1 MTFEERLNELIDE
14 VEVPDELSPENIAL
28 MLKAKTT
35 QSKMEAEH
43 INIKSAPS
51 VSAQRL
57 RIIRMT
63 AASVAACVVI
73 GSGLIAYNNQNESN
87 IGTIDDTI
95 EYNAISP
102 NDYNDL
108 YSIYTGIYF
117 SADPEQTDNTEEVA
131 PEADNT
137 NDNVPAISDAPT
149 EPKDTLSELSAY
161 DFQGAAKGL
170 ANDADIVKSDGTNL
184 YCISGGKLYIVSL
197 DTMEIVSVI
206 ENKLSPPVEL
216 YIDGD
221 RLILVSKENE
231 EIQIVD
237 GSSASSEITTSDSV
251 VPAAG
256 SDTLSNDETDADPNR
271 TESVSRTNV
280 AVDIYDLKD
289 KSNPKLTTSYKQNGK
304 YTSSKLVD
312 GVLYLVSDHSDYR
325 TAPLGEGASLDSFV
339 PAYSLN
345 GERYFVAPEDIMVPA
360 NANSTNYTVVS
371 AIGCSSDSPE
381 VTVKAV
387 LGTSKNVYCSADTLY
402 TVGVGRSS
410 SGVDYSIITSF
421 DLSKGTGI
429 TYKASSS
436 VAGKVISKY
445 SMNEYNG
452 NFRIATEISDENGT
466 STSVYVLDSSL
477 TVVNSAGGLLEGQKV
492 SAVRFEDSF
501 ASLFTDEDT
510 PALVLDLANVPP
522 VQSQSLANSSAYLY
536 GYSDNKLCGI
546 DKKADGN
553 GLTLTMYDADSG
565 LMLHSIDLAED
576 LGDVCSKA
584 LTDRRAVLIDS
595 GMIGIPVYSYSE
607 FGVNNLYYVF
617 AYDDEAGFALKGKI
631 EYVELDDSAVFERAA
646 VNEDMLYIFS
656 EKKVVSVRLSD
667 FKVAGSA
674 DLDDIKAS
682 VEETEPKE

>member
-35 QSKMEAEH
+35 QSKMETEH
-43 INIKSAPS
+43 INIKSVPS
-51 VSAQRL
+51 VHAQRL
-57 RIIRMT
+57 RIIKMT
-63 AASVAACVVI
+63 AASVAACAVI
-73 GSGLIAYNNQNESN
+73 GTGLIAYNSQTESD
-87 IGTIDDTI
+87 IGTIDETI

-102 NDYNDL
+102 NDYDDL

-117 SADPEQTDNTEEVA
+117 SADPEQEDKDNA
-131 PEADNT
+131 PETAGT
-137 NDNVPAISDAPT
+137 NEDVPAISDAPA
-149 EPKDTLSELSAY
+149 EPEDTLSELSAY

-184 YCISGGKLYIVSL
+184 YCISDGKLYIVSL

-231 EIQIVD
+231 EIQIVE
-237 GSSASSEITTSDSV
+237 SSSSSSEITTSDSV

-256 SDTLSNDETDADPNR
+256 SDTLSTDEKNADPNR
-271 TESVSRTNV
+271 TESVSRANV

-325 TAPLGEGASLDSFV
+325 TAPLSEGASLDSFV

-345 GERYFVAPEDIMVPA
+345 GKRQFVAPEDIMVPA
-360 NANSTNYTVVS
+360 NANSTDYTVVS
-371 AIGCSSDSPE
+371 AIGCNSDTPE

-387 LGTSKNVYCSADTLY
+387 LGTSRNVYCSADTLY
-402 TVGVGRSS
+402 TVGVGKSS

-452 NFRIATEISDENGT
+452 NFRIATETSDENGT
-466 STSVYVLDSSL
+466 STSVYVLDSEL
-477 TVVNSAGGLLEGQKV
+477 KVINSAGALLAGQTV
-492 SAVRFEDSF
+492 SAVRFEDTF
-501 ASLFTDEDT
+501 ASLFTNDDT
-510 PALVLDLANVPP
+510 PALVLDLASDPP
-522 VQSQSLANSSAYLY
+522 VQSQSLANTSAYLY
-536 GYSDNKLCGI
+536 GYSDDKLCGI

-565 LMLHSIDLAED
+565 LMLNSIDFAED
-576 LGDVCSKA
+576 IGDALSKA
-584 LTDRRAVLIDS
+584 LTDRRAVLIDN

-607 FGVNNLYYVF
+607 FGVNDLYYVF
-617 AYDDEAGFALKGKI
+617 AYDDENGFASKGKI
-631 EYVELDDSAVFERAA
+631 EYVDLDDSAVFERAA
-646 VNEDMLYIFS
+646 VNGDMLYIFS

-674 DLDDIKAS
+674 DLADINSSDDKA
-682 VEETEPKE
+682 ETEE

>member
-35 QSKMEAEH
+35 QSKMETEH
-43 INIKSAPS
+43 INIKSVPS
-51 VSAQRL
+51 VHAQRL
-57 RIIRMT
+57 RIIKMT
-63 AASVAACVVI
+63 AASVAACAVI
-73 GSGLIAYNNQNESN
+73 GTGLIAYNSQNESD
-87 IGTIDDTI
+87 IGTIDETI

-102 NDYNDL
+102 NDYDDL

-117 SADPEQTDNTEEVA
+117 SADPEQEDKDNA
-131 PEADNT
+131 PESDR
-137 NDNVPAISDAPT
+137 NDENVPAISDAPT
-149 EPKDTLSELSAY
+149 EPEDTLSELSAY

-231 EIQIVD
+231 EIQIVE
-237 GSSASSEITTSDSV
+237 GSSSSSEITTSDSV

-256 SDTLSNDETDADPNR
+256 SDTLSADEKNADPNR
-271 TESVSRTNV
+271 TESVSRANV

-325 TAPLGEGASLDSFV
+325 TAPLSDGASLDSFV

-345 GERYFVAPEDIMVPA
+345 GNRQFVAPEDIMVPA
-360 NANSTNYTVVS
+360 NANSTDYTVVS
-371 AIGCSSDSPE
+371 AIGCNSDTPE

-402 TVGVGRSS
+402 TVGVGKSS

-436 VAGKVISKY
+436 VAGRVISKY

-452 NFRIATEISDENGT
+452 NFRIATETSDENGT
-466 STSVYVLDSSL
+466 STSVYVLDSEL
-477 TVVNSAGGLLEGQKV
+477 KVINSAGALLAGQTV
-492 SAVRFEDSF
+492 SAVRFEDTF
-501 ASLFTDEDT
+501 ASLFTSNDT
-510 PALVLDLANVPP
+510 PALVLDLASDPP
-522 VQSQSLANSSAYLY
+522 VQSQSLANTSAYLY
-536 GYSDNKLCGI
+536 GYSDTKLCGI

-553 GLTLTMYDADSG
+553 GLTLTMYDADNG
-565 LMLHSIDLAED
+565 LMLNSIDFAED
-576 LGDVCSKA
+576 IGEVNSKA

-595 GMIGIPVYSYSE
+595 GMVGVPVYSYSE

-617 AYDDEAGFALKGKI
+617 SYDDEAGFTLKGKI

-656 EKKVVSVRLSD
+656 EKKVVSVRLGD
-667 FKVAGSA
+667 FKVTGSA
-674 DLDDIKAS
+674 DLADISSLDDKA
-682 VEETEPKE
+682 ETEE

>member
-35 QSKMEAEH
+35 QSKMETEH
-43 INIKSAPS
+43 INIKSVPS
-51 VSAQRL
+51 VHAQRL
-57 RIIRMT
+57 RIIKMT
-63 AASVAACVVI
+63 AASVAACAVI
-73 GSGLIAYNNQNESN
+73 GTGLIAYNSHNESD
-87 IGTIDDTI
+87 IGTIDETI

-102 NDYNDL
+102 HDYDDL

-117 SADPEQTDNTEEVA
+117 SADPEQEDKDNA
-131 PEADNT
+131 PESDR
-137 NDNVPAISDAPT
+137 NDENVPAISDAPT
-149 EPKDTLSELSAY
+149 EPEDTLSELSAY

-231 EIQIVD
+231 EIQIVE
-237 GSSASSEITTSDSV
+237 SSSSSSEITTSDSV

-256 SDTLSNDETDADPNR
+256 SDTLSADEKNADPNR
-271 TESVSRTNV
+271 TESVSRANV

-325 TAPLGEGASLDSFV
+325 TAPLSDGASLDSFV

-345 GERYFVAPEDIMVPA
+345 GNRQFVAPEDIMVPA
-360 NANSTNYTVVS
+360 NANSTDYTVVS
-371 AIGCSSDSPE
+371 AIGCNSDAPE

-402 TVGVGRSS
+402 TVGVGKSS

-452 NFRIATEISDENGT
+452 NFRIATETSDENGT
-466 STSVYVLDSSL
+466 STSVYVLDSEL
-477 TVVNSAGGLLEGQKV
+477 KVINSAGALLAGQTV
-492 SAVRFEDSF
+492 SAVRFEDTF
-501 ASLFTDEDT
+501 ASLFTSNDT
-510 PALVLDLANVPP
+510 PALVLDLASDPP
-522 VQSQSLANSSAYLY
+522 VQSQSLANTSAYLY
-536 GYSDNKLCGI
+536 GYSDTKLCGI
-546 DKKADGN
+546 DKKTDGN
-553 GLTLTMYDADSG
+553 GLTLTMYDADNG
-565 LMLHSIDLAED
+565 LMLNSIDFAED
-576 LGDVCSKA
+576 IGDVDSKA

-595 GMIGIPVYSYSE
+595 GMVGVPVYSYSE

-617 AYDDEAGFALKGKI
+617 SYDDEAGFTLKGKI

-646 VNEDMLYIFS
+646 VNGDMLYIFS
-656 EKKVVSVRLSD
+656 EKKVVSVRLGD
-667 FKVAGSA
+667 FKVTGSA
-674 DLDDIKAS
+674 DLADISSLDDKA
-682 VEETEPKE
+682 ETEE

>member
-35 QSKMEAEH
+35 QSKMETEH
-43 INIKSAPS
+43 INIKSVPS
-51 VSAQRL
+51 VHAQRL
-57 RIIRMT
+57 RIIKMT
-63 AASVAACVVI
+63 AASVAACAVI
-73 GSGLIAYNNQNESN
+73 GTGLIAYNSHNESK
-87 IGTIDDTI
+87 IGTIDETI

-102 NDYNDL
+102 NDYDDL

-117 SADPEQTDNTEEVA
+117 SADPEQEEKDNA
-131 PEADNT
+131 PEADK
-137 NDNVPAISDAPT
+137 NDENVPAISDAPT
-149 EPKDTLSELSAY
+149 EPEDTLSELSAY

-170 ANDADIVKSDGTNL
+170 ANDADIVKTDGTNL
-184 YCISGGKLYIVSL
+184 YCISDGKLYIVSL

-231 EIQIVD
+231 EIQIVE
-237 GSSASSEITTSDSV
+237 SSSSSSEITTSDSV

-256 SDTLSNDETDADPNR
+256 SDTLSTDEKNADPNR
-271 TESVSRTNV
+271 TESVSRANV

-312 GVLYLVSDHSDYR
+312 GVLYLVSDYSDYR
-325 TAPLGEGASLDSFV
+325 TAPLSDGASLDSFV

-345 GERYFVAPEDIMVPA
+345 GNRQFVAPEDIMVPA
-360 NANSTNYTVVS
+360 NANSTDYTVVS
-371 AIGCSSDSPE
+371 AIGCNSDAPE

-387 LGTSKNVYCSADTLY
+387 LGTSRNVYCSADTLY
-402 TVGVGRSS
+402 TVGVGKSS

-421 DLSKGTGI
+421 DLSEGTGI

-436 VAGKVISKY
+436 VAGRVISKY

-452 NFRIATEISDENGT
+452 NFRIATEITDENGT
-466 STSVYVLDSSL
+466 STSVYVLDSEL
-477 TVVNSAGGLLEGQKV
+477 KVINSAGALLAGQTV
-492 SAVRFEDSF
+492 SAVRFEDTF
-501 ASLFTDEDT
+501 ASLFTNDDT
-510 PALVLDLANVPP
+510 PALVLDLASYPP
-522 VQSQSLANSSAYLY
+522 VQSQSLANTSAYLY
-536 GYSDNKLCGI
+536 GYSDTKLCGI

-553 GLTLTMYDADSG
+553 GLTLTMYDADNG
-565 LMLHSIDLAED
+565 LMLNSIDFAED
-576 LGDVCSKA
+576 IGEVNSKA

-595 GMIGIPVYSYSE
+595 GMVGVPVYSYSE

-617 AYDDEAGFALKGKI
+617 SYDDEAGFTLKGKI
-631 EYVELDDSAVFERAA
+631 EYVELDDNAVFERAA

-656 EKKVVSVRLSD
+656 EKKVVSVRLGD

-674 DLDDIKAS
+674 DLADIKAS
-682 VEETEPKE
+682 AEGTGKE

>member
-35 QSKMEAEH
+35 QSKMETEH
-43 INIKSAPS
+43 INIKSVPS
-51 VSAQRL
+51 VHAQRL
-57 RIIRMT
+57 RIIKMT
-63 AASVAACVVI
+63 AASVAACAVI
-73 GSGLIAYNNQNESN
+73 GTGLIAYNSQNESD
-87 IGTIDDTI
+87 IGTIDETI

-102 NDYNDL
+102 NDYDDL

-117 SADPEQTDNTEEVA
+117 SADPEQEDKDNA
-131 PEADNT
+131 PESDR
-137 NDNVPAISDAPT
+137 NDENVPAISDAPT
-149 EPKDTLSELSAY
+149 EPEDTLSELSAY

-170 ANDADIVKSDGTNL
+170 ANDADIVKTDGTNL
-184 YCISGGKLYIVSL
+184 YCISDGKLYIVSL

-231 EIQIVD
+231 EIQIVE
-237 GSSASSEITTSDSV
+237 SSSSSSEITTSDSV

-256 SDTLSNDETDADPNR
+256 SDTLSTDEKNADPNR
-271 TESVSRTNV
+271 TESVSRANV

-325 TAPLGEGASLDSFV
+325 TAPLSDGASLDSFV
-339 PAYSLN
+339 PAYSLDGN
-345 GERYFVAPEDIMVPA
+345 RQFVAPEDIMVPA
-360 NANSTNYTVVS
+360 NANSTDYTVVS
-371 AIGCSSDSPE
+371 AIGCNSDTPE

-402 TVGVGRSS
+402 TVGVGKSS

-436 VAGKVISKY
+436 VAGRVISKY

-452 NFRIATEISDENGT
+452 NFRIATETSDENGI
-466 STSVYVLDSSL
+466 STSVYVLDSEL
-477 TVVNSAGGLLEGQKV
+477 KVINSAGALLAGQTV
-492 SAVRFEDSF
+492 SAVRFEDTF
-501 ASLFTDEDT
+501 ASLFTNNDT
-510 PALVLDLANVPP
+510 PALVLDLASDPP
-522 VQSQSLANSSAYLY
+522 VQSQSLANTSAYLY
-536 GYSDNKLCGI
+536 GYSDTKLCGI

-553 GLTLTMYDADSG
+553 GLTLTMYDADNG
-565 LMLHSIDLAED
+565 LMLNSIDFAED
-576 LGDVCSKA
+576 IGEVNSKA

-595 GMIGIPVYSYSE
+595 GMVGVPVYSYSE

-617 AYDDEAGFALKGKI
+617 SYDDEAGFTLKGKI

-656 EKKVVSVRLSD
+656 EKKVVSVRLGD
-667 FKVAGSA
+667 FKVTGSA
-674 DLDDIKAS
+674 DLADISSLDDKA
-682 VEETEPKE
+682 ETEE

>member
-35 QSKMEAEH
+35 QSKMETEH
-43 INIKSAPS
+43 INIKSVPS
-51 VSAQRL
+51 VHAQRL
-57 RIIRMT
+57 RIIKMT
-63 AASVAACVVI
+63 AASVAACAVI
-73 GSGLIAYNNQNESN
+73 GTGLIAYNSHNESK
-87 IGTIDDTI
+87 IGTIDETI

-102 NDYNDL
+102 NDYDDL

-117 SADPEQTDNTEEVA
+117 SADPEQEEKDNA
-131 PEADNT
+131 PEADK
-137 NDNVPAISDAPT
+137 NDENVPAISDAPT
-149 EPKDTLSELSAY
+149 EPEDTLSELSAY

-170 ANDADIVKSDGTNL
+170 ANDADIVKTDGTNL
-184 YCISGGKLYIVSL
+184 YCISDGKLYIVSL

-231 EIQIVD
+231 EIQIVE
-237 GSSASSEITTSDSV
+237 SSSSSSEITTSDSV

-256 SDTLSNDETDADPNR
+256 SDTLSTDEKNADPNR
-271 TESVSRTNV
+271 TESVSRANV

-312 GVLYLVSDHSDYR
+312 GVLYLVSDYSDYR
-325 TAPLGEGASLDSFV
+325 TAPLSDGASLDSFV

-345 GERYFVAPEDIMVPA
+345 GNRQFVAPEDIMVPA
-360 NANSTNYTVVS
+360 NANSTDYTVVS
-371 AIGCSSDSPE
+371 AIGCNSDAPE

-387 LGTSKNVYCSADTLY
+387 LGTSRNVYCSADTLY
-402 TVGVGRSS
+402 TVGVGKSS

-421 DLSKGTGI
+421 DLSEGTGI

-436 VAGKVISKY
+436 VAGRVISKY

-452 NFRIATEISDENGT
+452 NFRIATEITDENGT
-466 STSVYVLDSSL
+466 STSVYVLDSEL
-477 TVVNSAGGLLEGQKV
+477 KVINSAGALLAGQTV
-492 SAVRFEDSF
+492 SAVRFEDTF
-501 ASLFTDEDT
+501 ASLFTNDDT
-510 PALVLDLANVPP
+510 PALVLDLASYPP
-522 VQSQSLANSSAYLY
+522 VQSQSLANTSAYLY
-536 GYSDNKLCGI
+536 GYSDTKLCGI
-546 DKKADGN
+546 DKKADEN
-553 GLTLTMYDADSG
+553 GLTLTMYDADNG
-565 LMLHSIDLAED
+565 LMLNSIDFAED
-576 LGDVCSKA
+576 IGKVNSKA

-595 GMIGIPVYSYSE
+595 GMVGVPVYSYSE

-617 AYDDEAGFALKGKI
+617 SYDDEAGFTLKGKI
-631 EYVELDDSAVFERAA
+631 EYVELDDNAVFERAA

-656 EKKVVSVRLSD
+656 EKKVVSVRLGD

-674 DLDDIKAS
+674 DLADIKAS
-682 VEETEPKE
+682 AEGTGTE

>member
-35 QSKMEAEH
+35 QSKMETEH
-43 INIKSAPS
+43 INIKSVPS
-51 VSAQRL
+51 VHAQRL
-57 RIIRMT
+57 RIIKMT
-63 AASVAACVVI
+63 AASVAACAVI
-73 GSGLIAYNNQNESN
+73 GTGLIAYNSHNESK
-87 IGTIDDTI
+87 IGTIDETI

-102 NDYNDL
+102 NDYDDL

-117 SADPEQTDNTEEVA
+117 SADPEQEDKDNA
-131 PEADNT
+131 PEADK
-137 NDNVPAISDAPT
+137 NDENVPAISDAPT
-149 EPKDTLSELSAY
+149 EPEDTLSELSAY

-170 ANDADIVKSDGTNL
+170 ANDADIVKTDGTNL
-184 YCISGGKLYIVSL
+184 YCISDGKLYIVSL

-231 EIQIVD
+231 EIQIVE
-237 GSSASSEITTSDSV
+237 SSSSSSEITTSDSV

-256 SDTLSNDETDADPNR
+256 SDTLSTDEKNADPNR
-271 TESVSRTNV
+271 TESVSRANV

-325 TAPLGEGASLDSFV
+325 TAPLSDGASLDSFV

-345 GERYFVAPEDIMVPA
+345 GNRQFVAPEDIMVPA
-360 NANSTNYTVVS
+360 NANSTDYTVVS
-371 AIGCSSDSPE
+371 AIGCNSDTPE

-387 LGTSKNVYCSADTLY
+387 LGTSRNVYCSADTLY
-402 TVGVGRSS
+402 TVGVGKSS

-421 DLSKGTGI
+421 DLSEGTGI

-436 VAGKVISKY
+436 VAGRVISKY

-466 STSVYVLDSSL
+466 STSVYVLDSEL
-477 TVVNSAGGLLEGQKV
+477 KVINSAGTLLAGQTV
-492 SAVRFEDSF
+492 SAVRFEDTF
-501 ASLFTDEDT
+501 ASLFTNDDT
-510 PALVLDLANVPP
+510 PALVLDLASDPP
-522 VQSQSLANSSAYLY
+522 VQSQSLANTSAYLY
-536 GYSDNKLCGI
+536 GYSDTKLCGI

-553 GLTLTMYDADSG
+553 GLTLTMYDADNG
-565 LMLHSIDLAED
+565 LMLHSIDFAED
-576 LGDVCSKA
+576 IGEVNSKA

-595 GMIGIPVYSYSE
+595 GMVGVPVYGYSE

-617 AYDDEAGFALKGKI
+617 SYDDEAGFTLKGKI
-631 EYVELDDSAVFERAA
+631 EYVELDDSAVFERAT

-656 EKKVVSVRLSD
+656 EKKVVSVRLGD
-667 FKVAGSA
+667 FKVTGSA
-674 DLDDIKAS
+674 DLADIKAS
-682 VEETEPKE
+682 AEETGTE

>member
-35 QSKMEAEH
+35 QSKMETEH
-43 INIKSAPS
+43 INIKSVPS
-51 VSAQRL
+51 VHAQRL
-57 RIIRMT
+57 RIIKMT
-63 AASVAACVVI
+63 AASVAACAVI
-73 GSGLIAYNNQNESN
+73 GTGLIAYNSHNESK
-87 IGTIDDTI
+87 IGTIDETI

-102 NDYNDL
+102 NDYDDL

-117 SADPEQTDNTEEVA
+117 SADPEQEDKDNA
-131 PEADNT
+131 PEADK
-137 NDNVPAISDAPT
+137 NDENVPAISNAPT
-149 EPKDTLSELSAY
+149 EPEDTLSELSAY

-170 ANDADIVKSDGTNL
+170 ANDADIVKTDGTNL
-184 YCISGGKLYIVSL
+184 YCISDGKLYIVSL

-231 EIQIVD
+231 EIQIVE
-237 GSSASSEITTSDSV
+237 SSSSSSEITTSDSV

-256 SDTLSNDETDADPNR
+256 SDTLSTDEKNADPNR
-271 TESVSRTNV
+271 TESVSRANV

-312 GVLYLVSDHSDYR
+312 GVLYLVSDYSDYR
-325 TAPLGEGASLDSFV
+325 TAPLSDGASLDSFV

-345 GERYFVAPEDIMVPA
+345 GNRQFVAPEDIMVPA
-360 NANSTNYTVVS
+360 NANSTDYTVVS
-371 AIGCSSDSPE
+371 AIGCNSDAPE

-387 LGTSKNVYCSADTLY
+387 LGTSRNVYCSADTLY
-402 TVGVGRSS
+402 TVGVGKSS

-421 DLSKGTGI
+421 DLSEGTGI

-436 VAGKVISKY
+436 VAGRVISKY

-452 NFRIATEISDENGT
+452 NFRIATEITDENGT
-466 STSVYVLDSSL
+466 STSVYVLDSEL
-477 TVVNSAGGLLEGQKV
+477 KVINSAGALLAGQTV
-492 SAVRFEDSF
+492 SAVRFEDTF
-501 ASLFTDEDT
+501 ASLFTNDDT
-510 PALVLDLANVPP
+510 PALVLDLASYPP
-522 VQSQSLANSSAYLY
+522 VQSQSLANTSAYLY
-536 GYSDNKLCGI
+536 GYSDTKLCGI

-553 GLTLTMYDADSG
+553 GLTLTMYDADNG
-565 LMLHSIDLAED
+565 LMLNSIDFAED
-576 LGDVCSKA
+576 IGEVNSKA

-595 GMIGIPVYSYSE
+595 GMLGVPVYSYSE

-617 AYDDEAGFALKGKI
+617 SYDDEAGFTLKGKI

-656 EKKVVSVRLSD
+656 EKKVVSVRLGD

-674 DLDDIKAS
+674 DLADIKAS
-682 VEETEPKE
+682 AEETGTE

>member
-35 QSKMEAEH
+35 QSKMETEH
-43 INIKSAPS
+43 INIKSVPS
-51 VSAQRL
+51 VHAQRL
-57 RIIRMT
+57 RIIKMT
-63 AASVAACVVI
+63 AASVAACAVI
-73 GSGLIAYNNQNESN
+73 GTGLIAYNSHNESK
-87 IGTIDDTI
+87 IGTIDETI

-102 NDYNDL
+102 NDYEDL

-117 SADPEQTDNTEEVA
+117 SADPEQEDKDNA
-131 PEADNT
+131 PEADDN
-137 NDNVPAISDAPT
+137 NENVPAISDAPT
-149 EPKDTLSELSAY
+149 EPEDTLSELSAY

-170 ANDADIVKSDGTNL
+170 ANDADIVKTDGTNL
-184 YCISGGKLYIVSL
+184 YCISDGKLYIVSL

-231 EIQIVD
+231 EIQIVE
-237 GSSASSEITTSDSV
+237 GSSSSSEITTSDSV

-256 SDTLSNDETDADPNR
+256 SDTLSADEKNADPNR
-271 TESVSRTNV
+271 TESVNRANV

-325 TAPLGEGASLDSFV
+325 TAPLSDGASLDSFV

-345 GERYFVAPEDIMVPA
+345 GNRQFVAPEDIMVPA
-360 NANSTNYTVVS
+360 NANSTDYTVVS
-371 AIGCSSDSPE
+371 AIGCNSDAPE

-402 TVGVGRSS
+402 TVGVGKSS

-452 NFRIATEISDENGT
+452 NFRIATETSDENGT
-466 STSVYVLDSSL
+466 STSVYVLDSEL
-477 TVVNSAGGLLEGQKV
+477 KVINSAGALLAGQTV
-492 SAVRFEDSF
+492 SAVRFEDTF
-501 ASLFTDEDT
+501 ASLFTSNDT
-510 PALVLDLANVPP
+510 PALVLDLASDPP
-522 VQSQSLANSSAYLY
+522 VQSQSLANTSAYLY
-536 GYSDNKLCGI
+536 GYSDTKLCGI
-546 DKKADGN
+546 DKKTDGN
-553 GLTLTMYDADSG
+553 GLTLTMYDADNG
-565 LMLHSIDLAED
+565 LMLNSIDFAED
-576 LGDVCSKA
+576 IGEVNSKA

-595 GMIGIPVYSYSE
+595 GMVGVPVYSYSE

-617 AYDDEAGFALKGKI
+617 SYDDEAGFTLKGKI

-646 VNEDMLYIFS
+646 VNGDMLYIFS
-656 EKKVVSVRLSD
+656 EKKVVSVRLGD
-667 FKVAGSA
+667 FKVTGSA
-674 DLDDIKAS
+674 DLADISSLDDKA
-682 VEETEPKE
+682 ETEE

>member
-35 QSKMEAEH
+35 QSKMETEH
-43 INIKSAPS
+43 INIKSVPS
-51 VSAQRL
+51 VHAQRL
-57 RIIRMT
+57 RIIKMT
-63 AASVAACVVI
+63 AASVAACAVI
-73 GSGLIAYNNQNESN
+73 GTGLIAYNSQNESD
-87 IGTIDDTI
+87 IGTIDETI

-102 NDYNDL
+102 NDYDDL

-117 SADPEQTDNTEEVA
+117 SADPEQEDKDNA
-131 PEADNT
+131 PESDR
-137 NDNVPAISDAPT
+137 NDENVPAISDAPT
-149 EPKDTLSELSAY
+149 EPEDTLSELSAY

-184 YCISGGKLYIVSL
+184 YCISDGKLYIVSL

-231 EIQIVD
+231 EIQIVE
-237 GSSASSEITTSDSV
+237 GSSSSSEITTSDSV

-256 SDTLSNDETDADPNR
+256 SDTLSADEKNADPNR
-271 TESVSRTNV
+271 TESVSRANV

-325 TAPLGEGASLDSFV
+325 TAPLSDGASLDSFV

-345 GERYFVAPEDIMVPA
+345 GNRQFVAPEDIMVPA
-360 NANSTNYTVVS
+360 NANSTDYTVVS
-371 AIGCSSDSPE
+371 AIGCNSDTPE

-402 TVGVGRSS
+402 TVGVGKSS

-436 VAGKVISKY
+436 VAGRVISKY

-452 NFRIATEISDENGT
+452 NFRIATETSDENGT
-466 STSVYVLDSSL
+466 STSVYVLDSEL
-477 TVVNSAGGLLEGQKV
+477 KVINSAGALLAGQTV
-492 SAVRFEDSF
+492 SAVRFEDTF
-501 ASLFTDEDT
+501 ASLFTSNDT
-510 PALVLDLANVPP
+510 PALVLDLASDPP
-522 VQSQSLANSSAYLY
+522 VQSQSLANTSAYLY
-536 GYSDNKLCGI
+536 GYSDTKLCGI

-553 GLTLTMYDADSG
+553 GLALTMYDADNG
-565 LMLHSIDLAED
+565 LMLNSIDFAED
-576 LGDVCSKA
+576 IGEVNSKA

-595 GMIGIPVYSYSE
+595 GMVGVPVYSYSE

-617 AYDDEAGFALKGKI
+617 SYDDEAGFTLKGKI

-656 EKKVVSVRLSD
+656 EKKVVSVRLGD
-667 FKVAGSA
+667 FKVTGSA
-674 DLDDIKAS
+674 DLADISSLDDKA
-682 VEETEPKE
+682 ETEE

>member
-35 QSKMEAEH
+35 QSKMETEH
-43 INIKSAPS
+43 INIKSVPS
-51 VSAQRL
+51 VHAQRL
-57 RIIRMT
+57 RIIKMT
-63 AASVAACVVI
+63 AASVAACAVI
-73 GSGLIAYNNQNESN
+73 GTGLIAYNSQNESD
-87 IGTIDDTI
+87 IGTIDETI

-102 NDYNDL
+102 NDYDDL

-117 SADPEQTDNTEEVA
+117 SADPEQEDKDNA
-131 PEADNT
+131 PESDR
-137 NDNVPAISDAPT
+137 NDENVPAISDAPT
-149 EPKDTLSELSAY
+149 EPEDTLSELSAY

-184 YCISGGKLYIVSL
+184 YCISDGKLYIVSL

-231 EIQIVD
+231 EIQIVE
-237 GSSASSEITTSDSV
+237 GSSSSSEITTSDSV

-256 SDTLSNDETDADPNR
+256 SDTLSADEKNADPNR
-271 TESVSRTNV
+271 TESVSRANV

-325 TAPLGEGASLDSFV
+325 TAPLSDGASLDSFV

-345 GERYFVAPEDIMVPA
+345 GNRQFVAPEDIMVPA
-360 NANSTNYTVVS
+360 NANSTDYTVVS
-371 AIGCSSDSPE
+371 AIGCNSDTPE

-402 TVGVGRSS
+402 TVGVGKSS

-429 TYKASSS
+429 IYKASSS
-436 VAGKVISKY
+436 VAGRVISKY

-452 NFRIATEISDENGT
+452 NFRIATETSDENGT
-466 STSVYVLDSSL
+466 STSVYVLDSEL
-477 TVVNSAGGLLEGQKV
+477 KVINSAGALLAGQTV
-492 SAVRFEDSF
+492 SAVRFEDTF
-501 ASLFTDEDT
+501 ASLFTSNDT
-510 PALVLDLANVPP
+510 PALVLDLASDPP
-522 VQSQSLANSSAYLY
+522 VQSQSLANTSAYLY
-536 GYSDNKLCGI
+536 GYSDTKLCGI

-553 GLTLTMYDADSG
+553 GLTLTMYDADNG
-565 LMLHSIDLAED
+565 LMLNSIDFAED
-576 LGDVCSKA
+576 IGEVNSKA

-595 GMIGIPVYSYSE
+595 GMVGVPVYSYSE

-617 AYDDEAGFALKGKI
+617 SYDDESGFTLKGKI

-656 EKKVVSVRLSD
+656 EKKVVSVRLGD
-667 FKVAGSA
+667 FKVTGSA
-674 DLDDIKAS
+674 DLADISSLDDKA
-682 VEETEPKE
+682 ETEE

>member
-35 QSKMEAEH
+35 QSKMETEH
-43 INIKSAPS
+43 INIKSVPS
-51 VSAQRL
+51 VHAQRL
-57 RIIRMT
+57 RIIKMT
-63 AASVAACVVI
+63 AASVAACAVI
-73 GSGLIAYNNQNESN
+73 GTGLIAYNSQNESD
-87 IGTIDDTI
+87 IGTIDETI

-102 NDYNDL
+102 NDYDDL

-117 SADPEQTDNTEEVA
+117 SADPEQEDKDNA
-131 PEADNT
+131 PESDR
-137 NDNVPAISDAPT
+137 NDENVPAISDAPT
-149 EPKDTLSELSAY
+149 EPEDTLSELSAY

-184 YCISGGKLYIVSL
+184 YCISDGKLYIVSL

-231 EIQIVD
+231 EIQIVE
-237 GSSASSEITTSDSV
+237 GSSSSSEITTSDSV

-256 SDTLSNDETDADPNR
+256 SDTLSADEKNADPNR
-271 TESVSRTNV
+271 TESVSRANV

-325 TAPLGEGASLDSFV
+325 TAPLSDGASLDSFV

-345 GERYFVAPEDIMVPA
+345 GNRQFVAPEDIMVPA
-360 NANSTNYTVVS
+360 NANSTDYTVVS
-371 AIGCSSDSPE
+371 AIGCNSDTPE

-402 TVGVGRSS
+402 TVGVGKSS

-436 VAGKVISKY
+436 VAGRVISKY

-452 NFRIATEISDENGT
+452 NFRIATETSDENGT
-466 STSVYVLDSSL
+466 STSVYVLDSEL
-477 TVVNSAGGLLEGQKV
+477 KVINSAGALLAGQTV
-492 SAVRFEDSF
+492 FAVRFEDTF
-501 ASLFTDEDT
+501 ASLFTSNDT
-510 PALVLDLANVPP
+510 PALVLDLASDPP
-522 VQSQSLANSSAYLY
+522 VQSQSLANTSAYLY
-536 GYSDNKLCGI
+536 GYSDTKLCGI
-546 DKKADGN
+546 DKKTDGN
-553 GLTLTMYDADSG
+553 GLTLTMYDADNG
-565 LMLHSIDLAED
+565 LMLNSIDFAED
-576 LGDVCSKA
+576 IGEVNSKA

-595 GMIGIPVYSYSE
+595 GMVGVPVYSYSE

-617 AYDDEAGFALKGKI
+617 SYDDESGFTLKGKI

-656 EKKVVSVRLSD
+656 EKKVVSVRLGD
-667 FKVAGSA
+667 FKVTGSA
-674 DLDDIKAS
+674 DLADISSLDDKA
-682 VEETEPKE
+682 ETEE

>member
-35 QSKMEAEH
+35 QSKMETEH
-43 INIKSAPS
+43 INIKSVPS
-51 VSAQRL
+51 VHAQRL
-57 RIIRMT
+57 RIIKMT
-63 AASVAACVVI
+63 AASVAACAVI
-73 GSGLIAYNNQNESN
+73 GTGLIAYNSHNESD
-87 IGTIDDTI
+87 IGTIDETI

-102 NDYNDL
+102 NDYDDL

-117 SADPEQTDNTEEVA
+117 SADPEQEDKDNA
-131 PEADNT
+131 PESDR
-137 NDNVPAISDAPT
+137 NDEDVPAISDAPT
-149 EPKDTLSELSAY
+149 EPEDTLSELSAY

-231 EIQIVD
+231 EIQIVE
-237 GSSASSEITTSDSV
+237 SSSSSSDITTSDSV

-256 SDTLSNDETDADPNR
+256 SDTLSADEKNADPNR
-271 TESVSRTNV
+271 TESVSRANV

-325 TAPLGEGASLDSFV
+325 TAPLSDGASLDSFV

-345 GERYFVAPEDIMVPA
+345 GNRQFVAPEDIMVPA
-360 NANSTNYTVVS
+360 NANSTDYTVVS
-371 AIGCSSDSPE
+371 AIGCNSDAPE

-402 TVGVGRSS
+402 TVGVGKSS

-452 NFRIATEISDENGT
+452 NFRIATETSDENGT
-466 STSVYVLDSSL
+466 STSVYVLDSEL
-477 TVVNSAGGLLEGQKV
+477 KVINSAGALLAGQTV
-492 SAVRFEDSF
+492 SAVRFEDTF
-501 ASLFTDEDT
+501 ASLFTSNDT
-510 PALVLDLANVPP
+510 PALVLDLASDPP
-522 VQSQSLANSSAYLY
+522 VQSQSLANTSAYLY
-536 GYSDNKLCGI
+536 GYSDTKLCGI
-546 DKKADGN
+546 DKKTDGN
-553 GLTLTMYDADSG
+553 GLTLTMYDADNG
-565 LMLHSIDLAED
+565 LMLNSIDFAED
-576 LGDVCSKA
+576 IGDVDSKA

-595 GMIGIPVYSYSE
+595 GMVGVPVYSYSE

-617 AYDDEAGFALKGKI
+617 SYDDEAGFTLKGKI

-656 EKKVVSVRLSD
+656 EKKVVSVRLGD
-667 FKVAGSA
+667 FKVTGSA
-674 DLDDIKAS
+674 DLADISSLDDKA
-682 VEETEPKE
+682 ETEE

>member
-35 QSKMEAEH
+35 QSKMETEH
-43 INIKSAPS
+43 INIKSVPS
-51 VSAQRL
+51 VHAQRL
-57 RIIRMT
+57 RIIKMT
-63 AASVAACVVI
+63 AASVAACAVI
-73 GSGLIAYNNQNESN
+73 GTGLIAYNSHNESK
-87 IGTIDDTI
+87 IGTIDETI

-102 NDYNDL
+102 NDYDDL

-117 SADPEQTDNTEEVA
+117 SADPEQEEKDNA
-131 PEADNT
+131 PEADK
-137 NDNVPAISDAPT
+137 NDENVPAISDAPT
-149 EPKDTLSELSAY
+149 EPEDTLSELSAY

-170 ANDADIVKSDGTNL
+170 ANDADIVKTDGTNL
-184 YCISGGKLYIVSL
+184 YCISDGKLYIVSL

-231 EIQIVD
+231 EIQIVE
-237 GSSASSEITTSDSV
+237 SSSSSSEITTSDSV

-256 SDTLSNDETDADPNR
+256 SDTLSTDEKNADPNR
-271 TESVSRTNV
+271 TESVSRANV

-312 GVLYLVSDHSDYR
+312 GVLYLVSDYSDYR
-325 TAPLGEGASLDSFV
+325 TAPLSDGASLDSFV

-345 GERYFVAPEDIMVPA
+345 GNRQFVAPEDIMVPA
-360 NANSTNYTVVS
+360 NANSTDYTVVS
-371 AIGCSSDSPE
+371 AIGCNSDAPE

-387 LGTSKNVYCSADTLY
+387 LGTSRNVYCSADTLY
-402 TVGVGRSS
+402 TVGVGKSS

-421 DLSKGTGI
+421 DLSEGTGI

-436 VAGKVISKY
+436 VAGRVISKY

-452 NFRIATEISDENGT
+452 NFRIATETSDENGT
-466 STSVYVLDSSL
+466 STSVYVLDSEL
-477 TVVNSAGGLLEGQKV
+477 KVINSAGALLAGQTV
-492 SAVRFEDSF
+492 SAVRFEDTF
-501 ASLFTDEDT
+501 ASLFTNDDT
-510 PALVLDLANVPP
+510 PALVLDLASYPP
-522 VQSQSLANSSAYLY
+522 VQSQSLANTSAYLY
-536 GYSDNKLCGI
+536 GYSDTKLCGI

-553 GLTLTMYDADSG
+553 GLTLTMYDADNG
-565 LMLHSIDLAED
+565 LMLNSIDFAED
-576 LGDVCSKA
+576 IGEVNSKA

-595 GMIGIPVYSYSE
+595 GMVGVPVYSYSE
-607 FGVNNLYYVF
+607 FGVNNFYYVF
-617 AYDDEAGFALKGKI
+617 SYDDEAGFTLKGKI
-631 EYVELDDSAVFERAA
+631 EYVELDDSAVFERAT

-656 EKKVVSVRLSD
+656 EKKVVSVRLGD

-674 DLDDIKAS
+674 DLADIKAS
-682 VEETEPKE
+682 AEGTGTE

>member
-35 QSKMEAEH
+35 QSKMETEH
-43 INIKSAPS
+43 INIKSVPS
-51 VSAQRL
+51 VHAQRL
-57 RIIRMT
+57 RIIKMT
-63 AASVAACVVI
+63 AASVAACAVI
-73 GSGLIAYNNQNESN
+73 GTGLIAYNSHNESK
-87 IGTIDDTI
+87 IGTIDETI

-102 NDYNDL
+102 NDYDDL

-117 SADPEQTDNTEEVA
+117 SADPKQEDKDNA
-131 PEADNT
+131 PEADK
-137 NDNVPAISDAPT
+137 NDENVPAISDAPT
-149 EPKDTLSELSAY
+149 EPEDTLSELSAY

-170 ANDADIVKSDGTNL
+170 ANDADIVKTDGTNL
-184 YCISGGKLYIVSL
+184 YCISDGKLYIVSL

-231 EIQIVD
+231 EIQIVE
-237 GSSASSEITTSDSV
+237 SSSSSSEITTSDSV

-256 SDTLSNDETDADPNR
+256 SDTLSTDEKNADPNR
-271 TESVSRTNV
+271 TESVSRANV

-312 GVLYLVSDHSDYR
+312 GVLYLVSDYSDCR
-325 TAPLGEGASLDSFV
+325 TAPLSDGASLDSFV

-345 GERYFVAPEDIMVPA
+345 GNRQFVAPEDIMVPA
-360 NANSTNYTVVS
+360 NANSTDYTVVS
-371 AIGCSSDSPE
+371 AIGCNSDAPE

-387 LGTSKNVYCSADTLY
+387 LGTSRNVYCSADTLY
-402 TVGVGRSS
+402 TVGVGKSS

-421 DLSKGTGI
+421 DLSEGTGI

-436 VAGKVISKY
+436 VAGRVISKY

-452 NFRIATEISDENGT
+452 NFRIATETSDENGT
-466 STSVYVLDSSL
+466 STSVYVLDSEL
-477 TVVNSAGGLLEGQKV
+477 KVINSAGALLAGQTV
-492 SAVRFEDSF
+492 SAVRFEDTF
-501 ASLFTDEDT
+501 ASLFTNDDT
-510 PALVLDLANVPP
+510 PALVLDLASYPP
-522 VQSQSLANSSAYLY
+522 VQSQSLANTSAYLY
-536 GYSDNKLCGI
+536 GYSDTKLCGI

-553 GLTLTMYDADSG
+553 GLTLTMYDADNG
-565 LMLHSIDLAED
+565 LMLNSIDFAED
-576 LGDVCSKA
+576 IGEVNSKA

-595 GMIGIPVYSYSE
+595 GMVGVPVYSYSE

-617 AYDDEAGFALKGKI
+617 SYDDEAGFTLKGKI

-656 EKKVVSVRLSD
+656 EKKVVSVRLGD

-674 DLDDIKAS
+674 DLADIKAS
-682 VEETEPKE
+682 AEGTGTE

>member
-35 QSKMEAEH
+35 QSKMETEH
-43 INIKSAPS
+43 INIKSVPS
-51 VSAQRL
+51 VHAQRL
-57 RIIRMT
+57 RIIKMT
-63 AASVAACVVI
+63 AASVAACAVI
-73 GSGLIAYNNQNESN
+73 GTGLIAYNSHNESD
-87 IGTIDDTI
+87 IGTIDETI

-102 NDYNDL
+102 NDYDDL

-117 SADPEQTDNTEEVA
+117 SADPEQEDKDNA
-131 PEADNT
+131 PESDR
-137 NDNVPAISDAPT
+137 NDEDVPAISDAPT
-149 EPKDTLSELSAY
+149 EPEDTLSELSAY

-184 YCISGGKLYIVSL
+184 YCISDGKLYIVSL

-231 EIQIVD
+231 EIQIVE
-237 GSSASSEITTSDSV
+237 GSSSSSEITTSDSV

-256 SDTLSNDETDADPNR
+256 SDTLSADEKNADPNR
-271 TESVSRTNV
+271 TESVNRANV

-325 TAPLGEGASLDSFV
+325 TAPLSDDASLDSFV

-345 GERYFVAPEDIMVPA
+345 GNRQFVAPEDIMVPA
-360 NANSTNYTVVS
+360 NANSTDYTVVS
-371 AIGCSSDSPE
+371 AIGCNSDAPE

-402 TVGVGRSS
+402 TVGVGKSS

-452 NFRIATEISDENGT
+452 NFRIATETSDENGT
-466 STSVYVLDSSL
+466 STSVYVLDSEL
-477 TVVNSAGGLLEGQKV
+477 KVINSAGALLAGQTV
-492 SAVRFEDSF
+492 SAVRFEDTF
-501 ASLFTDEDT
+501 ASLFTSNDT
-510 PALVLDLANVPP
+510 PALVLDLASDPP
-522 VQSQSLANSSAYLY
+522 VQSQSLANTSAYLY
-536 GYSDNKLCGI
+536 GYSDTKLCGI
-546 DKKADGN
+546 DKKTDGN
-553 GLTLTMYDADSG
+553 GLTLTMYDADNG
-565 LMLHSIDLAED
+565 LMLNSIDFAED
-576 LGDVCSKA
+576 IGDVDSKA

-595 GMIGIPVYSYSE
+595 GMVGVPVYSYSE

-617 AYDDEAGFALKGKI
+617 SYDDEAGFTLKGKI

-646 VNEDMLYIFS
+646 VNGDMLYIFS
-656 EKKVVSVRLSD
+656 EKKVVSVRLGD
-667 FKVAGSA
+667 FKVTGSA
-674 DLDDIKAS
+674 DLADISSLDDKA
-682 VEETEPKE
+682 ETEE

>member
-35 QSKMEAEH
+35 QSKMETEH
-43 INIKSAPS
+43 INIKSVHS
-51 VSAQRL
+51 VHAQRL
-57 RIIRMT
+57 RIIKMT
-63 AASVAACVVI
+63 AASVAACAVI
-73 GSGLIAYNNQNESN
+73 GTGLIAYNSQNESD
-87 IGTIDDTI
+87 IGTIDETI

-102 NDYNDL
+102 NDYDDL

-117 SADPEQTDNTEEVA
+117 SADPEQEDKDNA
-131 PEADNT
+131 PESDR
-137 NDNVPAISDAPT
+137 NDEDVPAISDAPT
-149 EPKDTLSELSAY
+149 EPEDTLSELSAY

-170 ANDADIVKSDGTNL
+170 ANDADIVKTDGTNL

-231 EIQIVD
+231 EIQIVE
-237 GSSASSEITTSDSV
+237 SSSSSSEITTSDSV

-256 SDTLSNDETDADPNR
+256 SDTLSADEKNADPNR
-271 TESVSRTNV
+271 TESVSRANV

-325 TAPLGEGASLDSFV
+325 TAPLSDGASLDSFV

-345 GERYFVAPEDIMVPA
+345 GNRQFVAPEDIMVPA
-360 NANSTNYTVVS
+360 NANSTDYTVVS
-371 AIGCSSDSPE
+371 AIGCNSDAPE

-402 TVGVGRSS
+402 TVGVGKSS

-452 NFRIATEISDENGT
+452 NFRIATEASDENGT
-466 STSVYVLDSSL
+466 STSVYVLDSEL
-477 TVVNSAGGLLEGQKV
+477 KVINSAGALLAGQTV
-492 SAVRFEDSF
+492 SAVRFEDTF
-501 ASLFTDEDT
+501 ASLFTSNDT
-510 PALVLDLANVPP
+510 PALVLDLASDPP
-522 VQSQSLANSSAYLY
+522 VQSQSLANTSAYLY
-536 GYSDNKLCGI
+536 GYSDTKLCGI
-546 DKKADGN
+546 DKKTDGN
-553 GLTLTMYDADSG
+553 GLTLTMYDADNG
-565 LMLHSIDLAED
+565 LMLNSIDFAED
-576 LGDVCSKA
+576 IGDVDSKA

-595 GMIGIPVYSYSE
+595 GMVGVPVYSYSE

-617 AYDDEAGFALKGKI
+617 SYDDEAGFTLKGKI

-646 VNEDMLYIFS
+646 VNGDMLYIFS
-656 EKKVVSVRLSD
+656 EKKVVSVRLGD
-667 FKVAGSA
+667 FKVTGSA
-674 DLDDIKAS
+674 DFADISSLDDKA
-682 VEETEPKE
+682 ETEE

>member
-35 QSKMEAEH
+35 QSKMETEN

-51 VSAQRL
+51 VHAQRL
-57 RIIRMT
+57 RIIKMT
-63 AASVAACVVI
+63 AASVAACAVI
-73 GSGLIAYNNQNESN
+73 GTGLIAYNSHNESE
-87 IGTIDDTI
+87 IGTIDETI

-102 NDYNDL
+102 NDYDDL

-117 SADPEQTDNTEEVA
+117 SAEPEQTDTNNA
-131 PEADNT
+131 PNADK
-137 NDNVPAISDAPT
+137 NDGNVPAISDAPT
-149 EPKDTLSELSAY
+149 EPKETLSELSAY

-170 ANDADIVKSDGTNL
+170 ANDADIVKTDGTNL

-231 EIQIVD
+231 EIQIVE
-237 GSSASSEITTSDSV
+237 GSSSSSEITTSDSV

-256 SDTLSNDETDADPNR
+256 SDTSSMDEKNAVSDRT
-271 TESVSRTNV
+271 TESVNRANV

-289 KSNPKLTTSYKQNGK
+289 KSNPRLTTSYKQNGK

-325 TAPLGEGASLDSFV
+325 TAPLGSGASLDSFV

-345 GERYFVAPEDIMVPA
+345 GKRQFVAPEDIMVPA
-360 NANSTNYTVVS
+360 NANSTDYTVVS
-371 AIGCSSDSPE
+371 AIGCSSDAPE

-402 TVGVGRSS
+402 TVGVGKSKD
-410 SGVDYSIITSF
+410 GIDYSIITSF

-436 VAGKVISKY
+436 VAGKIISKY

-452 NFRIATEISDENGT
+452 NFRLATEISDENGT
-466 STSVYVLDSSL
+466 SASVYVLDSDL
-477 TVVNSAGGLLEGQKV
+477 NVINSAGALLKGQKV
-492 SAVRFEDSF
+492 SAVRFEESF
-501 ASLFTDEDT
+501 ASLFTSEDT
-510 PALVLDLANVPP
+510 PALVLDLANDPP
-522 VQSQSLANSSAYLY
+522 VQSQSLANTSAYLY
-536 GYSDNKLCGI
+536 GYSENKLCGI
-546 DKKADGN
+546 DKKAEGS

-565 LMLHSIDLAED
+565 LMLHSVDFAED
-576 LGDVCSKA
+576 IGEAFSKA
-584 LTDRRAVLIDS
+584 LTDRRAVLIDN

-607 FGVNNLYYVF
+607 FGVNNLYYAF

-631 EYVELDDSAVFERAA
+631 EYVDLDDSAVFERAA
-646 VNEDMLYIFS
+646 VSGDMLYVFS

-667 FKVAGSA
+667 FKVVGSA
-674 DLDDIKAS
+674 DLAEIKAS
-682 VEETEPKE
+682 DDNTETEE

>member
-35 QSKMEAEH
+35 QSKMETEH
-43 INIKSAPS
+43 INIKSVPS
-51 VSAQRL
+51 VHAQRL
-57 RIIRMT
+57 RIIKMT
-63 AASVAACVVI
+63 AASVAACAVI
-73 GSGLIAYNNQNESN
+73 GTGLIAYNSHNESD
-87 IGTIDDTI
+87 IGTIDETI

-102 NDYNDL
+102 NDYDDL

-117 SADPEQTDNTEEVA
+117 SADPEQEDKDNA
-131 PEADNT
+131 PESDR
-137 NDNVPAISDAPT
+137 NDEDVPAISDAPT
-149 EPKDTLSELSAY
+149 EPEDTLSELSAY

-231 EIQIVD
+231 EIQIVE
-237 GSSASSEITTSDSV
+237 SSSSSSEITTSDSV

-256 SDTLSNDETDADPNR
+256 SDTLSADEKNADPNR
-271 TESVSRTNV
+271 TESVSRANV

-325 TAPLGEGASLDSFV
+325 TAPLSDGASLDSFV

-345 GERYFVAPEDIMVPA
+345 GNRQFVAPEDIMVPA
-360 NANSTNYTVVS
+360 NANSTDYTVVS
-371 AIGCSSDSPE
+371 AIGCNSDAPE

-402 TVGVGRSS
+402 TVGVGKSS

-452 NFRIATEISDENGT
+452 NFRIATETSDENGT
-466 STSVYVLDSSL
+466 STSVYVLDSEL
-477 TVVNSAGGLLEGQKV
+477 KVINSAGALLAGQTV
-492 SAVRFEDSF
+492 SAVRFEDTF
-501 ASLFTDEDT
+501 ASLFTNDDT
-510 PALVLDLANVPP
+510 PALVLDLASDPP
-522 VQSQSLANSSAYLY
+522 VQSQSLANTSAYLY
-536 GYSDNKLCGI
+536 GYSDTKLCGI
-546 DKKADGN
+546 DKKTDGN
-553 GLTLTMYDADSG
+553 GLTLTMYDADNG
-565 LMLHSIDLAED
+565 LMLNSIDFAED
-576 LGDVCSKA
+576 IGDVDSKA

-595 GMIGIPVYSYSE
+595 GMVGVPVYSYSE

-617 AYDDEAGFALKGKI
+617 SYDDEAGFTLKGKI

-646 VNEDMLYIFS
+646 VNGDMLYIFS
-656 EKKVVSVRLSD
+656 EKKVVSVRLGD

-674 DLDDIKAS
+674 DLADISSLDDKA
-682 VEETEPKE
+682 ETEE

>member
-35 QSKMEAEH
+35 QSKMETEH
-43 INIKSAPS
+43 INIKSVPS
-51 VSAQRL
+51 VHAQRL
-57 RIIRMT
+57 RIIKMT
-63 AASVAACVVI
+63 AASVAACAVI
-73 GSGLIAYNNQNESN
+73 GTGLIAYNSQNESD
-87 IGTIDDTI
+87 IGTIDETI

-102 NDYNDL
+102 NDYDDL

-117 SADPEQTDNTEEVA
+117 SADPEQEDKDNA
-131 PEADNT
+131 PESDR
-137 NDNVPAISDAPT
+137 NDENVPAISDAPT
-149 EPKDTLSELSAY
+149 EPEDTLSELSAY

-184 YCISGGKLYIVSL
+184 YCISDGKLYIVSL

-231 EIQIVD
+231 EIQIVE
-237 GSSASSEITTSDSV
+237 GSSSSSEITTSDSV

-256 SDTLSNDETDADPNR
+256 SDTLSADEKNSDPNR
-271 TESVSRTNV
+271 TESVSRANV

-325 TAPLGEGASLDSFV
+325 TAPLSDGASLDSFV

-345 GERYFVAPEDIMVPA
+345 GNRQFVAPEDIMVPA
-360 NANSTNYTVVS
+360 NANSTDYTVVS
-371 AIGCSSDSPE
+371 AIGCNSDTPE

-402 TVGVGRSS
+402 TVGVGKSS

-452 NFRIATEISDENGT
+452 NFRIATETSDENGT
-466 STSVYVLDSSL
+466 STSVYVLDSEL
-477 TVVNSAGGLLEGQKV
+477 KVINSAGALLAGQTV
-492 SAVRFEDSF
+492 SAVRFEDTF
-501 ASLFTDEDT
+501 ASLFTSNDT
-510 PALVLDLANVPP
+510 PALVLDLASDPP
-522 VQSQSLANSSAYLY
+522 VQSQSLANTSAYLY
-536 GYSDNKLCGI
+536 GYSDTKLCGI
-546 DKKADGN
+546 DKKADGD
-553 GLTLTMYDADSG
+553 GLTLTMYDADNG
-565 LMLHSIDLAED
+565 LMLNSIDFAED
-576 LGDVCSKA
+576 IGEVNSKA

-595 GMIGIPVYSYSE
+595 GMVGVPVYSYSE

-617 AYDDEAGFALKGKI
+617 SYDDESGFTLKGKI

-656 EKKVVSVRLSD
+656 EKKVVSVRLGD
-667 FKVAGSA
+667 FKVTGSA
-674 DLDDIKAS
+674 DLADISSLDDKA
-682 VEETEPKE
+682 ETEE

>member
-35 QSKMEAEH
+35 QSKMETEH
-43 INIKSAPS
+43 INIKSVPS
-51 VSAQRL
+51 VHAQRL
-57 RIIRMT
+57 RIIKMT
-63 AASVAACVVI
+63 AASVAACAVI
-73 GSGLIAYNNQNESN
+73 GTGLIAYNSQNESD
-87 IGTIDDTI
+87 IGTIDETI

-102 NDYNDL
+102 NDYDDL

-117 SADPEQTDNTEEVA
+117 SADPEQEDKDNA
-131 PEADNT
+131 PESDR
-137 NDNVPAISDAPT
+137 NDEDVPAISDAPT
-149 EPKDTLSELSAY
+149 EPEDTLSELSAY

-231 EIQIVD
+231 EIQIVE
-237 GSSASSEITTSDSV
+237 GSSSSSEITTSDSV

-256 SDTLSNDETDADPNR
+256 SDTLSADEKNADPNR
-271 TESVSRTNV
+271 TESVSRANV

-325 TAPLGEGASLDSFV
+325 TAPLSDGASLDSFV

-345 GERYFVAPEDIMVPA
+345 GNRQFVAPEDIMVPA
-360 NANSTNYTVVS
+360 NANSTDYTVVS
-371 AIGCSSDSPE
+371 AIGCNSDAPE

-402 TVGVGRSS
+402 TVGVGKSS

-466 STSVYVLDSSL
+466 STSVYVLDSEL
-477 TVVNSAGGLLEGQKV
+477 KVINSAGALLAGQTV
-492 SAVRFEDSF
+492 SAVRFEDTF
-501 ASLFTDEDT
+501 ASLFTSNDT
-510 PALVLDLANVPP
+510 PALVLDLASDPP
-522 VQSQSLANSSAYLY
+522 VQSQSLANTSAYLY
-536 GYSDNKLCGI
+536 GYSDTKLCGI
-546 DKKADGN
+546 DKKTDGN
-553 GLTLTMYDADSG
+553 GLTLTMYDADNG
-565 LMLHSIDLAED
+565 LMLNSIDFAED
-576 LGDVCSKA
+576 IGEVNSKA

-595 GMIGIPVYSYSE
+595 GMVGVPVYSYSE

-617 AYDDEAGFALKGKI
+617 SYDDEAGFTLKGKI

-646 VNEDMLYIFS
+646 VNGDMLYIFS
-656 EKKVVSVRLSD
+656 EKKVVSVRLGD
-667 FKVAGSA
+667 FKVTGSA
-674 DLDDIKAS
+674 DLADISSLDDKA
-682 VEETEPKE
+682 ETEE

>member
-35 QSKMEAEH
+35 QSKMETEN
-43 INIKSAPS
+43 IDIKSAPS
-51 VSAQRL
+51 VTAQRL
-57 RIIRMT
+57 RIIKMT
-63 AASVAACVVI
+63 AASVAACAVI
-73 GSGLIAYNNQNESN
+73 GTGLIAYNSQNESE
-87 IGTIDDTI
+87 IGTIDETI

-102 NDYNDL
+102 DNYDDL

-117 SADPEQTDNTEEVA
+117 SADPEQKEKETEPAQTSE
-131 PEADNT
+131 T
-137 NDNVPAISDAPT
+137 VPAISEVEP

-161 DFQGAAKGL
+161 DFQGNAKGM

-184 YCISGGKLYIVSL
+184 YCISDGKLYIVSL
-197 DTMEIVSVI
+197 ETMEIVSVV

-221 RLILVSKENE
+221 KLILVSKENE

-237 GSSASSEITTSDSV
+237 SSSASPNSSLTEAV
-251 VPAAG
+251 VPAAESGSSSTGG
-256 SDTLSNDETDADPNR
+256 SDVDSGR
-271 TESVSRTNV
+271 TESVTRANV

-312 GVLYLVSDHSDYR
+312 GVLYLVSDYSDYR
-325 TAPLGEGASLDSFV
+325 TAPLGESASLDSFV
-339 PAYSLN
+339 PAYSLDGN
-345 GERYFVAPEDIMVPA
+345 RQYVAPEDIMVPA
-360 NANSTNYTVVS
+360 NANSTDYTVVS
-371 AIGCSSDSPE
+371 AIGCRSDVPE

-402 TVGVGRSS
+402 TVGVGKSKD
-410 SGVDYSIITSF
+410 GIDYSIITSF
-421 DLSKGTGI
+421 DLEGTGI
-429 TYKASSS
+429 SYKASSS

-466 STSVYVLDSSL
+466 STSIYVLDSSL
-477 TVVNSAGGLLEGQKV
+477 TVVNSAGALLPGQKV
-492 SAVRFEDSF
+492 SAVRFEDTF
-501 ASLFTDEDT
+501 ASLFTGSDS
-510 PALVLDLANVPP
+510 PALVIDLANDPP
-522 VQSQSLANSSAYLY
+522 VQSQTLAEASAYLY
-536 GYSDNKLCGI
+536 GYSDDKLIGI
-546 DKKADGN
+546 EKKSDGN
-553 GLTLTMYDADSG
+553 GLTLTMYDSGSG
-565 LMLHSIDLAED
+565 LMLHSADFADDIGE
-576 LGDVCSKA
+576 VYSKA

-595 GMIGIPVYSYSE
+595 GMIGIPAYSYSE

-631 EYVELDDSAVFERAA
+631 EYAQLDDSGVFERAS
-646 VNEDMLYIFS
+646 VNGNMLYVFS
-656 EKKVVSVRLSD
+656 EKKIVSVQLND
-667 FKVAGSA
+667 FKVVKSTDLA
-674 DLDDIKAS
+674 DLETAA
-682 VEETEPKE
+682 EEYETQE

>member
-35 QSKMEAEH
+35 QSKMETEH
-43 INIKSAPS
+43 INIKSVPS
-51 VSAQRL
+51 VHAQRL
-57 RIIRMT
+57 RIIKMT
-63 AASVAACVVI
+63 AASVAACAVI
-73 GSGLIAYNNQNESN
+73 GTGLIAYNSHNESK
-87 IGTIDDTI
+87 IGTIDETI

-102 NDYNDL
+102 NDYDDL

-117 SADPEQTDNTEEVA
+117 SADPEQEEKDNA
-131 PEADNT
+131 PEADK
-137 NDNVPAISDAPT
+137 NDENVPAISDAPT
-149 EPKDTLSELSAY
+149 EPEDTLSELSAY

-170 ANDADIVKSDGTNL
+170 ANDADIVKTDGTNL
-184 YCISGGKLYIVSL
+184 YCISDGKLYIVSL

-231 EIQIVD
+231 EIQIVE
-237 GSSASSEITTSDSV
+237 SSSSSSEITTSDSV

-256 SDTLSNDETDADPNR
+256 SDTLSTDEKNADPNR
-271 TESVSRTNV
+271 TESVSRANV

-312 GVLYLVSDHSDYR
+312 GVLYLVSDYSDYR
-325 TAPLGEGASLDSFV
+325 TAPLSDGASLDSFV

-345 GERYFVAPEDIMVPA
+345 GNRQFVAPEDIMVPA
-360 NANSTNYTVVS
+360 NANSTDYTVVS
-371 AIGCSSDSPE
+371 AIGCNSDAPE

-387 LGTSKNVYCSADTLY
+387 LGTSRNVYCSADTLY
-402 TVGVGRSS
+402 TVGVGKSS

-421 DLSKGTGI
+421 DLSEGTGI

-436 VAGKVISKY
+436 VAGRVISKY

-452 NFRIATEISDENGT
+452 NFRIATEITDENGT
-466 STSVYVLDSSL
+466 STSVYVLDSEL
-477 TVVNSAGGLLEGQKV
+477 KVINSAGALLAGQTV
-492 SAVRFEDSF
+492 SAVRFEDTF
-501 ASLFTDEDT
+501 ASLFTNDDT
-510 PALVLDLANVPP
+510 PALVLDLASYPP
-522 VQSQSLANSSAYLY
+522 VQSQSLANTSAYLY
-536 GYSDNKLCGI
+536 GYSDTKLCGI

-553 GLTLTMYDADSG
+553 GLTLTMYDADNG
-565 LMLHSIDLAED
+565 LMLNSIDFAED
-576 LGDVCSKA
+576 IGEVNSKA

-595 GMIGIPVYSYSE
+595 GMVGVPVYSYSE

-617 AYDDEAGFALKGKI
+617 SYDDEAGFTLKGKI
-631 EYVELDDSAVFERAA
+631 EYVELDDSAVFERAT

-656 EKKVVSVRLSD
+656 EKKVVSVRLGD

-674 DLDDIKAS
+674 DLADIKAS
-682 VEETEPKE
+682 AEGTGTE

>member
-35 QSKMEAEH
+35 QSKMETEH
-43 INIKSAPS
+43 INIKSVPS
-51 VSAQRL
+51 VHAQRL
-57 RIIRMT
+57 RIIKMT
-63 AASVAACVVI
+63 AASVAACAVI
-73 GSGLIAYNNQNESN
+73 GTGLIAYNSRNESD
-87 IGTIDDTI
+87 IGTIDETI

-102 NDYNDL
+102 NDYDDL

-117 SADPEQTDNTEEVA
+117 SADPEQEDKDNA
-131 PEADNT
+131 PESDR
-137 NDNVPAISDAPT
+137 NDEDVPAISDAPT
-149 EPKDTLSELSAY
+149 EPEDTLSELSAY

-231 EIQIVD
+231 EIQIVE
-237 GSSASSEITTSDSV
+237 GSSSSSEITTSDSV

-256 SDTLSNDETDADPNR
+256 SDTLSADEKNADPNR
-271 TESVSRTNV
+271 TESVSRANV

-325 TAPLGEGASLDSFV
+325 TAPLSDGASLDSFV

-345 GERYFVAPEDIMVPA
+345 GNRQFVAPEDIMVPA
-360 NANSTNYTVVS
+360 NANSTDYTVVS
-371 AIGCSSDSPE
+371 AIGCNSDTPE

-402 TVGVGRSS
+402 TVGVGKSS

-452 NFRIATEISDENGT
+452 NFRIATETSDENGT
-466 STSVYVLDSSL
+466 STSVYVLDSEL
-477 TVVNSAGGLLEGQKV
+477 KVINSAGALLAGQTV
-492 SAVRFEDSF
+492 SAVRFEDTF
-501 ASLFTDEDT
+501 ASLFTSNDT
-510 PALVLDLANVPP
+510 PALVLDLASDPP
-522 VQSQSLANSSAYLY
+522 VQSQSLANTSAYLY
-536 GYSDNKLCGI
+536 GYSDTKLCGI

-553 GLTLTMYDADSG
+553 GLTLTMYDADNG
-565 LMLHSIDLAED
+565 LMLNSIDFAED
-576 LGDVCSKA
+576 IGDVDSKA

-595 GMIGIPVYSYSE
+595 GMVGVPVYSYSE

-617 AYDDEAGFALKGKI
+617 SYDDEAGFTLKGKI

-656 EKKVVSVRLSD
+656 EKKVVSVRLGD
-667 FKVAGSA
+667 FKVTGSA
-674 DLDDIKAS
+674 DLADISSLDDKA
-682 VEETEPKE
+682 ETEE

>member
-35 QSKMEAEH
+35 QSKMETEH
-43 INIKSAPS
+43 INIKSVPS
-51 VSAQRL
+51 VHAQRL
-57 RIIRMT
+57 RIIKMT
-63 AASVAACVVI
+63 AASVAACAVI
-73 GSGLIAYNNQNESN
+73 GTGLIAYNSHNESD
-87 IGTIDDTI
+87 IGTIDETI

-102 NDYNDL
+102 HDYDDL

-117 SADPEQTDNTEEVA
+117 SADPEQEDKDNA
-131 PEADNT
+131 PESDR
-137 NDNVPAISDAPT
+137 NDENVPAISDAPT
-149 EPKDTLSELSAY
+149 EPEDTLSELSAY

-231 EIQIVD
+231 EIQIVE
-237 GSSASSEITTSDSV
+237 SSSSSSEITTSDSV

-256 SDTLSNDETDADPNR
+256 SDTLSADEKNADPIR
-271 TESVSRTNV
+271 TESVSRANV

-325 TAPLGEGASLDSFV
+325 TAPLSDGASLDSFV

-345 GERYFVAPEDIMVPA
+345 GNRQFVAPEDIMVPA
-360 NANSTNYTVVS
+360 NANSTDYTVVS
-371 AIGCSSDSPE
+371 AIGCNSDAPE

-402 TVGVGRSS
+402 TVGVGKSS

-452 NFRIATEISDENGT
+452 NFRIATETSDENGT
-466 STSVYVLDSSL
+466 STSVYVLDSEL
-477 TVVNSAGGLLEGQKV
+477 KVINSAGALLAGQTV
-492 SAVRFEDSF
+492 SAVRFEDTF
-501 ASLFTDEDT
+501 ASLFTSNDT
-510 PALVLDLANVPP
+510 PALVLDLASDPP
-522 VQSQSLANSSAYLY
+522 VQSQSLANTSAYLY
-536 GYSDNKLCGI
+536 GYSDTKLCGI
-546 DKKADGN
+546 DKKTDGN
-553 GLTLTMYDADSG
+553 GLTLTMYDADNG
-565 LMLHSIDLAED
+565 LMLNSIDFAED
-576 LGDVCSKA
+576 IGDVDSKA

-595 GMIGIPVYSYSE
+595 GMVGVPVYSYSE

-617 AYDDEAGFALKGKI
+617 SYDDEAGFTLKGKI

-646 VNEDMLYIFS
+646 VNGDMLYIFS
-656 EKKVVSVRLSD
+656 EKKVVSVRLGD
-667 FKVAGSA
+667 FKVTGSA
-674 DLDDIKAS
+674 DLADISSLDDKA
-682 VEETEPKE
+682 ETEE

>member
-35 QSKMEAEH
+35 QSKMETEH
-43 INIKSAPS
+43 INIKSVPS
-51 VSAQRL
+51 VHAQRL
-57 RIIRMT
+57 RIIKMT
-63 AASVAACVVI
+63 AASVAACAVI
-73 GSGLIAYNNQNESN
+73 GTGLIAYNSQNESD
-87 IGTIDDTI
+87 IGTIDETI

-102 NDYNDL
+102 NDYDDL

-117 SADPEQTDNTEEVA
+117 SADPEQEDKDNA
-131 PEADNT
+131 PESDR
-137 NDNVPAISDAPT
+137 NDENVPAISDAPT
-149 EPKDTLSELSAY
+149 EPEDTLSELSAY

-231 EIQIVD
+231 EIQIVE
-237 GSSASSEITTSDSV
+237 GSSSSSEITTSDSV

-256 SDTLSNDETDADPNR
+256 SDTLSADEKNADPNR
-271 TESVSRTNV
+271 TESVSRANV

-325 TAPLGEGASLDSFV
+325 TAPLSDGASLDSFV

-345 GERYFVAPEDIMVPA
+345 GNRQFVAPEDIMVPA
-360 NANSTNYTVVS
+360 NANSTDYTVVS
-371 AIGCSSDSPE
+371 AIGCNSDAPE

-402 TVGVGRSS
+402 TVGVGKSS

-436 VAGKVISKY
+436 VAGRVISKY

-452 NFRIATEISDENGT
+452 NFRIATETSDENGT
-466 STSVYVLDSSL
+466 STSVYVLDSEL
-477 TVVNSAGGLLEGQKV
+477 KVINSAGALLAGQTV
-492 SAVRFEDSF
+492 SAVRFEDTF
-501 ASLFTDEDT
+501 ASLFTNDDT
-510 PALVLDLANVPP
+510 PALVLDLASDPP
-522 VQSQSLANSSAYLY
+522 VQSQSLANTSAYLY
-536 GYSDNKLCGI
+536 GYSDTKLCGI

-553 GLTLTMYDADSG
+553 GLTLTMYDADNG
-565 LMLHSIDLAED
+565 LMLNSIDFAED
-576 LGDVCSKA
+576 IGEVNSKA

-595 GMIGIPVYSYSE
+595 GMVGVPVYSYSE

-617 AYDDEAGFALKGKI
+617 SYDDEAGFTLKGKI

-656 EKKVVSVRLSD
+656 EKKVVSVRLGD
-667 FKVAGSA
+667 FKVTGSA
-674 DLDDIKAS
+674 DLADISSLDDKA
-682 VEETEPKE
+682 ETEE

>member
-35 QSKMEAEH
+35 QSKMETEH
-43 INIKSAPS
+43 INIKSVPS
-51 VSAQRL
+51 VHAQRL
-57 RIIRMT
+57 RIIKMT
-63 AASVAACVVI
+63 AASVAACAVI
-73 GSGLIAYNNQNESN
+73 GTGLIAYNSHNESK
-87 IGTIDDTI
+87 IGTIDETI

-102 NDYNDL
+102 NDYDDL

-117 SADPEQTDNTEEVA
+117 SADPEQEDKDNA
-131 PEADNT
+131 PEADK
-137 NDNVPAISDAPT
+137 NDENVPAISDAPT
-149 EPKDTLSELSAY
+149 EPEDTLSELSAY

-170 ANDADIVKSDGTNL
+170 ANDADIVKTDGTNL
-184 YCISGGKLYIVSL
+184 YCISDGKLYIVSL

-231 EIQIVD
+231 EIQIVE
-237 GSSASSEITTSDSV
+237 SSSSSSEITTSDSV

-256 SDTLSNDETDADPNR
+256 SDTLSTDEKNADPNR
-271 TESVSRTNV
+271 TESVSRANV

-312 GVLYLVSDHSDYR
+312 GVLYLVSDYSDYR
-325 TAPLGEGASLDSFV
+325 TAPLSDGASLDSFV

-345 GERYFVAPEDIMVPA
+345 GNRQFVAPEDIMVPA
-360 NANSTNYTVVS
+360 NANSTDYTVVS
-371 AIGCSSDSPE
+371 AIGCNSDAPE

-387 LGTSKNVYCSADTLY
+387 LGTSRNVYCSADTLY
-402 TVGVGRSS
+402 TVGVGKSS

-421 DLSKGTGI
+421 DLSEGTGI

-436 VAGKVISKY
+436 VAGRVISKY

-452 NFRIATEISDENGT
+452 NFRIATEITDENGT
-466 STSVYVLDSSL
+466 STSVYVLDSEL
-477 TVVNSAGGLLEGQKV
+477 KVINSAGALLAGQTV
-492 SAVRFEDSF
+492 SAVRFEDTF
-501 ASLFTDEDT
+501 ASLFTNDDT
-510 PALVLDLANVPP
+510 PALVLDLASYPP
-522 VQSQSLANSSAYLY
+522 VQSQSLANTSAYLY
-536 GYSDNKLCGI
+536 GYSDTKLCGI
-546 DKKADGN
+546 DKKADEN
-553 GLTLTMYDADSG
+553 GLTLTMYDADNG
-565 LMLHSIDLAED
+565 LMLNSIDFAED
-576 LGDVCSKA
+576 IGKVNSKA

-595 GMIGIPVYSYSE
+595 GMVGVPVYSYSE

-617 AYDDEAGFALKGKI
+617 SYDDEAGFTLKGKI
-631 EYVELDDSAVFERAA
+631 EYVELDDNAVFERAA

-656 EKKVVSVRLSD
+656 EKKVVSVRLGD

-674 DLDDIKAS
+674 DLADIKAS
-682 VEETEPKE
+682 AEGTGTE

>member
-35 QSKMEAEH
+35 QSKMETEH
-43 INIKSAPS
+43 INIKSVPS
-51 VSAQRL
+51 VHAQRL
-57 RIIRMT
+57 RIIKMT
-63 AASVAACVVI
+63 AASVAACAVI
-73 GSGLIAYNNQNESN
+73 GTGLIAYNSHNESK
-87 IGTIDDTI
+87 IGTIDETI

-102 NDYNDL
+102 NDYDDL

-117 SADPEQTDNTEEVA
+117 SADPEQEDKDNA
-131 PEADNT
+131 PEADK
-137 NDNVPAISDAPT
+137 NDENVPAISNAPT
-149 EPKDTLSELSAY
+149 EPEDTLSELSAY

-170 ANDADIVKSDGTNL
+170 ANDADIVKTDGTNL
-184 YCISGGKLYIVSL
+184 YCISDGKLYIVSL

-231 EIQIVD
+231 EIQIVE
-237 GSSASSEITTSDSV
+237 SSSSSSEITTSDSV

-256 SDTLSNDETDADPNR
+256 SDTLSTDEKNADPNR
-271 TESVSRTNV
+271 TERVSRANV

-312 GVLYLVSDHSDYR
+312 GVLYLVSDYSDYR
-325 TAPLGEGASLDSFV
+325 TAPLSDGASLDSFV

-345 GERYFVAPEDIMVPA
+345 GNRQFVAPEDIMVPA
-360 NANSTNYTVVS
+360 NANSTDYTVVS
-371 AIGCSSDSPE
+371 AIGCNSDAPE

-387 LGTSKNVYCSADTLY
+387 LGTSRNVYCSADTLY
-402 TVGVGRSS
+402 TVGVGKSS

-421 DLSKGTGI
+421 DLSEGTGI

-436 VAGKVISKY
+436 VAGRVISKY

-452 NFRIATEISDENGT
+452 NFRIATETSDENGT
-466 STSVYVLDSSL
+466 STSVYVLDSEL
-477 TVVNSAGGLLEGQKV
+477 KVINSAGALLAGQTV
-492 SAVRFEDSF
+492 SAVRFEDTF
-501 ASLFTDEDT
+501 ASLFTNDDT
-510 PALVLDLANVPP
+510 PALVLDLASYPP
-522 VQSQSLANSSAYLY
+522 VQSQSLANTSAYLY
-536 GYSDNKLCGI
+536 GYSDTKLCGI

-553 GLTLTMYDADSG
+553 GLTLTMYDADNG
-565 LMLHSIDLAED
+565 LMLNSIDFAED
-576 LGDVCSKA
+576 IGEVNSKA

-595 GMIGIPVYSYSE
+595 GMVGVPVYSYSE

-617 AYDDEAGFALKGKI
+617 SYDDEAGFTLKGKI

-656 EKKVVSVRLSD
+656 EKKVVSVRLGD

-674 DLDDIKAS
+674 DLADIKAS
-682 VEETEPKE
+682 AEGTGTE

>member
-35 QSKMEAEH
+35 QSKMETEH
-43 INIKSAPS
+43 INIKSVPS
-51 VSAQRL
+51 VHAQRL
-57 RIIRMT
+57 RIIKMT
-63 AASVAACVVI
+63 AASVAACAVI
-73 GSGLIAYNNQNESN
+73 GTGLIAYNSQNESD
-87 IGTIDDTI
+87 IGTIDETI

-102 NDYNDL
+102 NDYDDL

-117 SADPEQTDNTEEVA
+117 SADPEQEDKDNA
-131 PEADNT
+131 PESDR
-137 NDNVPAISDAPT
+137 NDEDVPAISDAPT
-149 EPKDTLSELSAY
+149 EPEDTLSELSAY

-231 EIQIVD
+231 EIQIVE
-237 GSSASSEITTSDSV
+237 SSSSSSEITTSDSV

-256 SDTLSNDETDADPNR
+256 SDTLSADEKNADPNR
-271 TESVSRTNV
+271 TESVSRANV

-325 TAPLGEGASLDSFV
+325 TAPLSDGASLDSFV

-345 GERYFVAPEDIMVPA
+345 GNRQFVAPEDIMVPA
-360 NANSTNYTVVS
+360 NANSTDYTVVS
-371 AIGCSSDSPE
+371 AIGCNSDAPE

-402 TVGVGRSS
+402 TVGVGKSS

-429 TYKASSS
+429 TYKANSS

-452 NFRIATEISDENGT
+452 NFRIATETSDENGT
-466 STSVYVLDSSL
+466 STSVYVLDSEL
-477 TVVNSAGGLLEGQKV
+477 KVINSAGALLAGQTV
-492 SAVRFEDSF
+492 SAVRFEDTF
-501 ASLFTDEDT
+501 ASLFTNDDT
-510 PALVLDLANVPP
+510 PALVLDLASDPP
-522 VQSQSLANSSAYLY
+522 VQSQSLANTSAYLY
-536 GYSDNKLCGI
+536 GYSDTKLCGI
-546 DKKADGN
+546 DKKTDGN
-553 GLTLTMYDADSG
+553 GLTLTMYDADNG
-565 LMLHSIDLAED
+565 LMLNSIDFAED
-576 LGDVCSKA
+576 IGEVNSKA

-595 GMIGIPVYSYSE
+595 GMVGVPVYSYSE

-617 AYDDEAGFALKGKI
+617 SYDDEAGFTLKGKI

-646 VNEDMLYIFS
+646 VNGDMLYIFS
-656 EKKVVSVRLSD
+656 EKKVVSVRLGD
-667 FKVAGSA
+667 FKVTGSA
-674 DLDDIKAS
+674 DLADISSLDDKA
-682 VEETEPKE
+682 ETEE

>member
-35 QSKMEAEH
+35 QSKMETEH
-43 INIKSAPS
+43 INIKSVPS
-51 VSAQRL
+51 VHAQRL
-57 RIIRMT
+57 RIIKMT
-63 AASVAACVVI
+63 AASVAACAVI
-73 GSGLIAYNNQNESN
+73 GTGLIAYNSHNESK
-87 IGTIDDTI
+87 IGTIDETI

-102 NDYNDL
+102 NDYDDL

-117 SADPEQTDNTEEVA
+117 SADPEQEDKDNA
-131 PEADNT
+131 PEADK
-137 NDNVPAISDAPT
+137 NDENVPAISNAPT
-149 EPKDTLSELSAY
+149 EPEDTLSELSAY

-170 ANDADIVKSDGTNL
+170 ANDADIVKTDGTNL
-184 YCISGGKLYIVSL
+184 YCISDGKLYIVSL

-231 EIQIVD
+231 EIQIVE
-237 GSSASSEITTSDSV
+237 SSSSSSEITTSDSV

-256 SDTLSNDETDADPNR
+256 SDTLSTDEKNADPNR
-271 TESVSRTNV
+271 TESVSRANV

-312 GVLYLVSDHSDYR
+312 GVLYLVSDYSDYR
-325 TAPLGEGASLDSFV
+325 TAPLSDGASLDSFV

-345 GERYFVAPEDIMVPA
+345 GNRQFVAPEDIMVPA
-360 NANSTNYTVVS
+360 NANSTDYTVVS
-371 AIGCSSDSPE
+371 AIGCNSDTPE

-387 LGTSKNVYCSADTLY
+387 LGTSRNVYCSADTLY
-402 TVGVGRSS
+402 TVGVGKSS

-421 DLSKGTGI
+421 DLSEGTGI

-436 VAGKVISKY
+436 VAGRVISKY

-452 NFRIATEISDENGT
+452 NFRIATETSDENGT
-466 STSVYVLDSSL
+466 STSVYVLDSEL
-477 TVVNSAGGLLEGQKV
+477 KVINSAGALLAGQTV
-492 SAVRFEDSF
+492 SAVRFEDTF
-501 ASLFTDEDT
+501 ASLFTNDDT
-510 PALVLDLANVPP
+510 PALVLDLASYPP
-522 VQSQSLANSSAYLY
+522 VQSQSLANTSAYLY
-536 GYSDNKLCGI
+536 GYLDTKLCGI
-546 DKKADGN
+546 DKKADEN
-553 GLTLTMYDADSG
+553 GLTLTMYDADNG
-565 LMLHSIDLAED
+565 LMLNSIDFAED
-576 LGDVCSKA
+576 IGEVNSKA

-595 GMIGIPVYSYSE
+595 GMVGVPVYSYSE

-617 AYDDEAGFALKGKI
+617 SYDDEAGFTLKGKI

-646 VNEDMLYIFS
+646 VNGDMLYIFS
-656 EKKVVSVRLSD
+656 EKKVVSVRLGD
-667 FKVAGSA
+667 FKVTGSA
-674 DLDDIKAS
+674 DLADIKAS
-682 VEETEPKE
+682 AEGTGTE

>member
-35 QSKMEAEH
+35 QSKMETEH
-43 INIKSAPS
+43 INIKSVPS
-51 VSAQRL
+51 VHAQRL
-57 RIIRMT
+57 RIIKMT
-63 AASVAACVVI
+63 AASVAACAVI
-73 GSGLIAYNNQNESN
+73 GTGLIAYNSHNESK
-87 IGTIDDTI
+87 IGTIDETI

-102 NDYNDL
+102 NDYDDL

-117 SADPEQTDNTEEVA
+117 SADPEQEDKDNA
-131 PEADNT
+131 PEADK
-137 NDNVPAISDAPT
+137 NDENVPAISDAPT
-149 EPKDTLSELSAY
+149 EPEDTLSELSAY

-170 ANDADIVKSDGTNL
+170 ANDADIVKTDGTNL
-184 YCISGGKLYIVSL
+184 YCISDGKLYIVSL

-231 EIQIVD
+231 EIQIVE
-237 GSSASSEITTSDSV
+237 SSSSSSEITTSDSV

-256 SDTLSNDETDADPNR
+256 SDTLSTDEKNADPNR
-271 TESVSRTNV
+271 TESVSRANV

-312 GVLYLVSDHSDYR
+312 GVLYLVSDYSDYR
-325 TAPLGEGASLDSFV
+325 TAPLSDGASLDSFV

-345 GERYFVAPEDIMVPA
+345 GNRQFVAPEDIMVPA
-360 NANSTNYTVVS
+360 NANSTDYTVVS
-371 AIGCSSDSPE
+371 AIGCNSDTPE

-387 LGTSKNVYCSADTLY
+387 LGTSRNVYCSADTLY
-402 TVGVGRSS
+402 TVGVGKSS

-421 DLSKGTGI
+421 DLSEGTGI

-436 VAGKVISKY
+436 VAGRVISKY

-452 NFRIATEISDENGT
+452 NFRIATETSDENGT
-466 STSVYVLDSSL
+466 STSVYVLDSEL
-477 TVVNSAGGLLEGQKV
+477 KVINSAGALLAGQTV
-492 SAVRFEDSF
+492 SAVRFEDTF
-501 ASLFTDEDT
+501 ASLFTNDDT
-510 PALVLDLANVPP
+510 PALVLDLASDPP
-522 VQSQSLANSSAYLY
+522 VQSQSLANTSAYLY
-536 GYSDNKLCGI
+536 GYSDTKLCGI

-553 GLTLTMYDADSG
+553 GLTLTMYDADNG
-565 LMLHSIDLAED
+565 LMLNSIDFAED
-576 LGDVCSKA
+576 IGEVNSKA

-595 GMIGIPVYSYSE
+595 GMVGVPVYSYSE

-617 AYDDEAGFALKGKI
+617 SYDDEAGFTLKGKI

-656 EKKVVSVRLSD
+656 EKKVVSVRLGD

-674 DLDDIKAS
+674 DLADIKAS
-682 VEETEPKE
+682 AEGTGTE

>member
-35 QSKMEAEH
+35 QSKMETEH
-43 INIKSAPS
+43 INIKSVPS
-51 VSAQRL
+51 VHAQRL
-57 RIIRMT
+57 RIIKMT
-63 AASVAACVVI
+63 AASVAACAVI
-73 GSGLIAYNNQNESN
+73 GTGLIAYNSHNESK
-87 IGTIDDTI
+87 IGTIDETI

-102 NDYNDL
+102 NDYDDL

-117 SADPEQTDNTEEVA
+117 SADPEQEDKDNA
-131 PEADNT
+131 PEADK
-137 NDNVPAISDAPT
+137 NDENVPAISDAPT
-149 EPKDTLSELSAY
+149 EPEDTLSELSAY

-170 ANDADIVKSDGTNL
+170 ANDADIVKTDGTNL
-184 YCISGGKLYIVSL
+184 YCISDGKLYIVSL

-231 EIQIVD
+231 EIQIVE
-237 GSSASSEITTSDSV
+237 SSSSSSEITTSDSV

-256 SDTLSNDETDADPNR
+256 SDTLSTDEKNADPNR
-271 TESVSRTNV
+271 TESVSRANV

-312 GVLYLVSDHSDYR
+312 GVLYLVSDYSDYR
-325 TAPLGEGASLDSFV
+325 TAPLSDGASLDSFV

-345 GERYFVAPEDIMVPA
+345 GNRQFVAPEDIMVPA
-360 NANSTNYTVVS
+360 NANSTDYTVVS
-371 AIGCSSDSPE
+371 AIGCNSDAPE

-387 LGTSKNVYCSADTLY
+387 LGTSRNVYCSADTLY
-402 TVGVGRSS
+402 TVGVGKSS

-421 DLSKGTGI
+421 DLSEGTGI

-436 VAGKVISKY
+436 VAGRVISKY

-452 NFRIATEISDENGT
+452 NFRIATEITDENGT
-466 STSVYVLDSSL
+466 STSVYVLDSEL
-477 TVVNSAGGLLEGQKV
+477 KVINSAGALLAGQTV
-492 SAVRFEDSF
+492 SAVRFEDTF
-501 ASLFTDEDT
+501 ASLFTNDDT
-510 PALVLDLANVPP
+510 PALVLDLASYPP
-522 VQSQSLANSSAYLY
+522 VQSQSLANTSAYLY
-536 GYSDNKLCGI
+536 GYSDTKLCGI
-546 DKKADGN
+546 DKKADEN
-553 GLTLTMYDADSG
+553 GLTLTMYDADNG
-565 LMLHSIDLAED
+565 LMLNSIDFAED
-576 LGDVCSKA
+576 IGKVNSKA

-595 GMIGIPVYSYSE
+595 GMVGVPVYSYSE

-617 AYDDEAGFALKGKI
+617 SYDDEAGFTLKGKI
-631 EYVELDDSAVFERAA
+631 EYVELDDNAVFERAA

-656 EKKVVSVRLSD
+656 EKKVVSVRLGD

-674 DLDDIKAS
+674 DLADIKAS
-682 VEETEPKE
+682 AEGTGKE

>member
-35 QSKMEAEH
+35 QSKMETEH
-43 INIKSAPS
+43 INIKSVPS
-51 VSAQRL
+51 VHAQRL
-57 RIIRMT
+57 RIIKMT
-63 AASVAACVVI
+63 AASVAACAVI
-73 GSGLIAYNNQNESN
+73 GTGLIAYNSHNESK
-87 IGTIDDTI
+87 IGTIDETI

-102 NDYNDL
+102 NDYDDL

-117 SADPEQTDNTEEVA
+117 SADPEQEDKDNA
-131 PEADNT
+131 PEADK
-137 NDNVPAISDAPT
+137 NDENVPAISDAPT
-149 EPKDTLSELSAY
+149 EPEDTLSELSAY

-170 ANDADIVKSDGTNL
+170 ANDADIVKTDGTNL
-184 YCISGGKLYIVSL
+184 YCISDGKLYIVSL

-231 EIQIVD
+231 EIQIVE
-237 GSSASSEITTSDSV
+237 SSSSSSEITTSDSV

-256 SDTLSNDETDADPNR
+256 SDTLSTDEKNADPNR
-271 TESVSRTNV
+271 TESVSRANV

-312 GVLYLVSDHSDYR
+312 GVLYLVSDYSDYR
-325 TAPLGEGASLDSFV
+325 TAPLSDGASLDSFV

-345 GERYFVAPEDIMVPA
+345 GNRQFVAPEDIMVPA
-360 NANSTNYTVVS
+360 NANSTDYTVVS
-371 AIGCSSDSPE
+371 AIGCNSDAPE

-387 LGTSKNVYCSADTLY
+387 LGTSRNVYCSADTLY
-402 TVGVGRSS
+402 TVGVGKSS

-421 DLSKGTGI
+421 DLSEGTGI

-436 VAGKVISKY
+436 VAGRVISKY

-452 NFRIATEISDENGT
+452 NFRIATETSDENGT
-466 STSVYVLDSSL
+466 STSVYVLDSEL
-477 TVVNSAGGLLEGQKV
+477 KVINSAGALLTGQTV
-492 SAVRFEDSF
+492 SAVRFEDTF
-501 ASLFTDEDT
+501 ASLFTNDDT
-510 PALVLDLANVPP
+510 PALVLDLASDPP
-522 VQSQSLANSSAYLY
+522 VQSQSLANTSAYLY
-536 GYSDNKLCGI
+536 GYSDTKLCGI

-553 GLTLTMYDADSG
+553 GLTLTMYDADNG
-565 LMLHSIDLAED
+565 LMLHSIDFAED
-576 LGDVCSKA
+576 IGEVNSKA

-595 GMIGIPVYSYSE
+595 GMVGVPVYSYSE

-617 AYDDEAGFALKGKI
+617 SYDDEAGFTLKGKI

-656 EKKVVSVRLSD
+656 EKKVVSVRLGD
-667 FKVAGSA
+667 FKDAGSA
-674 DLDDIKAS
+674 DLADIKAS
-682 VEETEPKE
+682 AEGTGTEEF

>member
-35 QSKMEAEH
+35 QSKMETEH
-43 INIKSAPS
+43 INIKSVPS
-51 VSAQRL
+51 VHAQRL
-57 RIIRMT
+57 RIIKMT
-63 AASVAACVVI
+63 AASVAACAVI
-73 GSGLIAYNNQNESN
+73 GTGLIAYNSQNESD
-87 IGTIDDTI
+87 IGTIDETI

-102 NDYNDL
+102 NDYDDL

-117 SADPEQTDNTEEVA
+117 SADPEQEDKDNA
-131 PEADNT
+131 PESDR
-137 NDNVPAISDAPT
+137 NDEDVPAISDAPT
-149 EPKDTLSELSAY
+149 EPEDTLSELSAY

-231 EIQIVD
+231 EIQIVE
-237 GSSASSEITTSDSV
+237 SSSSSSEITTSDSV

-256 SDTLSNDETDADPNR
+256 SDTLSADEKNADPNR
-271 TESVSRTNV
+271 TESVSRANV

-325 TAPLGEGASLDSFV
+325 TAPLSDGASLDSFV

-345 GERYFVAPEDIMVPA
+345 GNRQFVAPEDIMVPA
-360 NANSTNYTVVS
+360 NANSTDYTVVS
-371 AIGCSSDSPE
+371 AIGCNSDAPE

-402 TVGVGRSS
+402 TVGVGKSS

-429 TYKASSS
+429 TYKANSS
-436 VAGKVISKY
+436 VAGRVISKY

-452 NFRIATEISDENGT
+452 NFRIATETSDENGT
-466 STSVYVLDSSL
+466 STSVYVLDSEL
-477 TVVNSAGGLLEGQKV
+477 KVINSAGALLAGQTV
-492 SAVRFEDSF
+492 SAVRFEDTF
-501 ASLFTDEDT
+501 ASLFTSNDT
-510 PALVLDLANVPP
+510 PALVLDLASDPP
-522 VQSQSLANSSAYLY
+522 VQSQSLANTSAYLY
-536 GYSDNKLCGI
+536 GYSDTKLCGI
-546 DKKADGN
+546 DKKTDGN
-553 GLTLTMYDADSG
+553 GLTLTMYDADNG
-565 LMLHSIDLAED
+565 LMLNSIDFAED
-576 LGDVCSKA
+576 IGEVNSKA

-595 GMIGIPVYSYSE
+595 GMVGVPVYSYSE

-617 AYDDEAGFALKGKI
+617 SYDDEAGFTLKGKI

-646 VNEDMLYIFS
+646 VNGDMLYIFS
-656 EKKVVSVRLSD
+656 EKKVVSVRLGD
-667 FKVAGSA
+667 FKVTGSA
-674 DLDDIKAS
+674 DLADISSLDDKA
-682 VEETEPKE
+682 ETEE

>member
-51 VSAQRL
+51 VHAQRL
-57 RIIRMT
+57 RMIKMT
-63 AASVAACVVI
+63 AASVAACAVI
-73 GSGLIAYNNQNESN
+73 GTGLIAYNSQNGN
-87 IGTIDDTI
+87 NVGTIDETI

-102 NDYNDL
+102 NDYDDL

-117 SADPEQTDNTEEVA
+117 SAEPEQTDKDNA
-131 PEADNT
+131 PEADEN
-137 NDNVPAISDAPT
+137 NGDVPAISDAPT
-149 EPKDTLSELSAY
+149 EPEDTLSELSAY

-170 ANDADIVKSDGTNL
+170 ANDADIVKTDGTNL

-231 EIQIVD
+231 EIQIVE
-237 GSSASSEITTSDSV
+237 SSSSSSQLTTSDSV

-256 SDTLSNDETDADPNR
+256 SDTSSMDEKNAVSDR
-271 TESVSRTNV
+271 TESVNRTNV

-312 GVLYLVSDHSDYR
+312 GVLYLVSDYSDYR
-325 TAPLGEGASLDSFV
+325 TAPLSEGASLDSFV
-339 PAYSLN
+339 PAYSLD
-345 GERYFVAPEDIMVPA
+345 GTRHFVAPEDIMVPA
-360 NANSTNYTVVS
+360 NANSTDYTVVA
-371 AIGCSSDSPE
+371 AIGCTSDSPE

-387 LGTSKNVYCSADTLY
+387 LGTSRNVYCSADTLY

-452 NFRIATEISDENGT
+452 DFRIATEISDENGV
-466 STSVYVLDSSL
+466 STSVYVLDGDL
-477 TVVNSAGGLLEGQKV
+477 KVINSAGALLNGQTV
-492 SAVRFEDSF
+492 SAVRFEDTF
-501 ASLFTDEDT
+501 ASLFTSDDT
-510 PALVLDLANVPP
+510 PALVIDLASNPP
-522 VQSQSLANSSAYLY
+522 VQSQSLANTSAYLY
-536 GYSDNKLCGI
+536 GYSDDKLCGI

-553 GLTLTMYDADSG
+553 GLTLTMYDADNG
-565 LMLHSIDLAED
+565 LMLHSIDFADDIGEAF
-576 LGDVCSKA
+576 SKA
-584 LTDRRAVLIDS
+584 LTDRRAVLIDD
-595 GMIGIPVYSYSE
+595 GMVGIPVYSYSE

-617 AYDDEAGFALKGKI
+617 TYDDEVGFALKGRI
-631 EYVELDDSAVFERAA
+631 EYVDLDDSAVFERAA
-646 VNEDMLYIFS
+646 VSGDMLYIFS
-656 EKKVVSVRLSD
+656 EKKVVSVRLGD

-674 DLDDIKAS
+674 DLADIKAS
-682 VEETEPKE
+682 DDTSETEE

>member
-35 QSKMEAEH
+35 QSKMETEH
-43 INIKSAPS
+43 INIKSVPS
-51 VSAQRL
+51 VHAQRL
-57 RIIRMT
+57 RIIKMT
-63 AASVAACVVI
+63 AASVAACAVI
-73 GSGLIAYNNQNESN
+73 GTGLIAYNSRNESD
-87 IGTIDDTI
+87 IGTIDETI

-102 NDYNDL
+102 NDYDDL

-117 SADPEQTDNTEEVA
+117 SADPEQEDKDNA
-131 PEADNT
+131 PESDR
-137 NDNVPAISDAPT
+137 NDENVPAISDAPT
-149 EPKDTLSELSAY
+149 ESEDTLSELSAY

-231 EIQIVD
+231 EIQIVE
-237 GSSASSEITTSDSV
+237 GSSSSSEITTSDSV

-256 SDTLSNDETDADPNR
+256 SDTLSADEKNADPNR
-271 TESVSRTNV
+271 TESVSRANV

-325 TAPLGEGASLDSFV
+325 TAPLSDGASLDSFV

-345 GERYFVAPEDIMVPA
+345 GNRQFVAPEDIMVPA
-360 NANSTNYTVVS
+360 NANSTDYTVVS
-371 AIGCSSDSPE
+371 AIGCNSDAPE

-402 TVGVGRSS
+402 TVGVGKSS

-436 VAGKVISKY
+436 VAGRVISKY

-452 NFRIATEISDENGT
+452 NFRIATEASDENGT
-466 STSVYVLDSSL
+466 STSVYVLDSEL
-477 TVVNSAGGLLEGQKV
+477 KVINSAGALLAGQTV
-492 SAVRFEDSF
+492 SAVRFEDTF
-501 ASLFTDEDT
+501 ASLFTSNDT
-510 PALVLDLANVPP
+510 PALVLDLASDPP
-522 VQSQSLANSSAYLY
+522 VQSQSLANTSAYLY
-536 GYSDNKLCGI
+536 GYSDTKLCGI

-553 GLTLTMYDADSG
+553 GLTLTMYDADNG
-565 LMLHSIDLAED
+565 LMLNSIDFAED
-576 LGDVCSKA
+576 IGEVNSKA

-595 GMIGIPVYSYSE
+595 GMVGVPVYSYSE

-617 AYDDEAGFALKGKI
+617 SYDDEAGFTLKGKI

-656 EKKVVSVRLSD
+656 EKKVVSVRLGD
-667 FKVAGSA
+667 FKVTGSA
-674 DLDDIKAS
+674 DLADISSLDDKA
-682 VEETEPKE
+682 ETEE

>member
-35 QSKMEAEH
+35 QSKMETEH
-43 INIKSAPS
+43 INIKSVPS
-51 VSAQRL
+51 VHAQRL
-57 RIIRMT
+57 RIIKMT
-63 AASVAACVVI
+63 AASVAACAVI
-73 GSGLIAYNNQNESN
+73 GTGLIAYNSQNGN
-87 IGTIDDTI
+87 DVGTIDETI

-102 NDYNDL
+102 NDYDDL

-117 SADPEQTDNTEEVA
+117 SAEPEQEDKDNV
-131 PEADNT
+131 PEADK
-137 NDNVPAISDAPT
+137 NDGNVPAISDAPT
-149 EPKDTLSELSAY
+149 EPEDTLSELSAY

-170 ANDADIVKSDGTNL
+170 ANDADIVKTDGTNL

-231 EIQIVD
+231 EIQIVE
-237 GSSASSEITTSDSV
+237 SSSSSSEITTSDSV

-256 SDTLSNDETDADPNR
+256 SDTLSTDEKNADPNR
-271 TESVSRTNV
+271 TESVNRANV

-312 GVLYLVSDHSDYR
+312 GVLYLVSDYSDYR
-325 TAPLGEGASLDSFV
+325 TAPLSDGASLDSFV

-345 GERYFVAPEDIMVPA
+345 GNRQFVAPEDIMVPA
-360 NANSTNYTVVS
+360 NANSTDYTVVS
-371 AIGCSSDSPE
+371 AIGCNSDTPE

-387 LGTSKNVYCSADTLY
+387 LGTSRNVYCSADTLY

-452 NFRIATEISDENGT
+452 NFRIATETSDENGT
-466 STSVYVLDSSL
+466 STSVYVLDSEL
-477 TVVNSAGGLLEGQKV
+477 KVINSAGALLAGQTV
-492 SAVRFEDSF
+492 SAVRFEDTF
-501 ASLFTDEDT
+501 ASLFTNDDT
-510 PALVLDLANVPP
+510 PALVLDLASDPP
-522 VQSQSLANSSAYLY
+522 VQSQSLANTSAYLY
-536 GYSDNKLCGI
+536 GYSDDKLCGI

-553 GLTLTMYDADSG
+553 GLTLTMYDADNG
-565 LMLHSIDLAED
+565 LMLGSIDFAED
-576 LGDVCSKA
+576 IGEVNSKA

-595 GMIGIPVYSYSE
+595 GLLGVPVYSYSE

-617 AYDDEAGFALKGKI
+617 SYDDEAGFTLKGKI
-631 EYVELDDSAVFERAA
+631 EYVDLDDSSVFERAA
-646 VNEDMLYIFS
+646 VNGDMLYIFS

-674 DLDDIKAS
+674 DLADIKAS
-682 VEETEPKE
+682 AEGTEAE

>member
-35 QSKMEAEH
+35 QSKMETEH
-43 INIKSAPS
+43 INIKSVPS
-51 VSAQRL
+51 VHAQRL
-57 RIIRMT
+57 RIIKMT
-63 AASVAACVVI
+63 AASVAACAVI
-73 GSGLIAYNNQNESN
+73 GTGLIAYNSHNESK
-87 IGTIDDTI
+87 IGTIDETI

-102 NDYNDL
+102 NDYDDL

-117 SADPEQTDNTEEVA
+117 SADPEQEDKDNA
-131 PEADNT
+131 PEADK
-137 NDNVPAISDAPT
+137 NDENVPAISDAPT
-149 EPKDTLSELSAY
+149 EPEDTLSELSAY

-170 ANDADIVKSDGTNL
+170 ANDADIVKTDGTNL
-184 YCISGGKLYIVSL
+184 YCISDGKLYIVSL

-231 EIQIVD
+231 EIQIVE
-237 GSSASSEITTSDSV
+237 SSSSSSEITTSDSV

-256 SDTLSNDETDADPNR
+256 SDTLSTDEKNADPNR
-271 TESVSRTNV
+271 TESVSRANV

-312 GVLYLVSDHSDYR
+312 GVLYLVSDYSDYR
-325 TAPLGEGASLDSFV
+325 TAPLSDGASLDSFV

-345 GERYFVAPEDIMVPA
+345 GNRQFVAPEDIMVPA
-360 NANSTNYTVVS
+360 NANSTDYTVVS
-371 AIGCSSDSPE
+371 AIGCNSDAPE

-387 LGTSKNVYCSADTLY
+387 LGTSRNVYCSADTLY
-402 TVGVGRSS
+402 TVGVGKSS

-421 DLSKGTGI
+421 DLSEGTGI

-436 VAGKVISKY
+436 VAGRVISKY

-452 NFRIATEISDENGT
+452 NFRIATEITDENGT
-466 STSVYVLDSSL
+466 STSVYVLDSEL
-477 TVVNSAGGLLEGQKV
+477 KVINSAGALLAGQTV
-492 SAVRFEDSF
+492 SAVRFEDTF
-501 ASLFTDEDT
+501 ASLFTNDDT
-510 PALVLDLANVPP
+510 PALVLDLASYPP
-522 VQSQSLANSSAYLY
+522 VQSQSLANTSAYLY
-536 GYSDNKLCGI
+536 GYSDTKLCGI
-546 DKKADGN
+546 DKKADEN
-553 GLTLTMYDADSG
+553 GLTLTMYDADNG
-565 LMLHSIDLAED
+565 LMLNSIDFAED
-576 LGDVCSKA
+576 IGKVNSKA

-595 GMIGIPVYSYSE
+595 GMVGVPVYSYSE

-617 AYDDEAGFALKGKI
+617 SYDDEAGFTLKGKI

-656 EKKVVSVRLSD
+656 EKKVVSVRLGD

-674 DLDDIKAS
+674 DLADIKAS
-682 VEETEPKE
+682 AEGTGTE